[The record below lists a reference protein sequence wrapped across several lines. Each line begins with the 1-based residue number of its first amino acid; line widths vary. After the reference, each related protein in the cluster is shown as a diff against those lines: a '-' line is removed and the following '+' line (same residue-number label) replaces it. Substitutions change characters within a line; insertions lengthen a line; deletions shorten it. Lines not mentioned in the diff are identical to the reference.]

1 MLCMENE
8 FKYKLIFS
16 FFCGTFLVERG
27 SLGRGK
33 ESIMNRIYKVIWSK
47 VRNAYVVVSELAK
60 NHGKEKCEVST
71 SHGSR
76 LGAALL
82 LSLVLGGGLMA
93 GGVPAEAAAVNAGST
108 GSTST
113 SQKNNNTLAVGDNT
127 IANGAGALAVGGG
140 TEAYGL
146 RAIAIAGGRSYS
158 DYTISIG
165 ENSVAGGSYN
175 YTQYSNAL
183 SGIATKAIAIGNS
196 TSALGVNDVVI
207 GANQTANTPNSAY
220 YETANGNNQHIAVGG
235 RVLVGHDNTA
245 TGRAANSVIV
255 GSNNSSN
262 SVHGIAIGQ
271 NAQVGEAAGTVGT
284 TSKGVSSTLEYENT
298 MAIGT
303 NTRAYASNSIA
314 IGNNAV
320 AGNNR
325 TENIDY
331 DWNGQGAIAL
341 GENAQATAYYTVA
354 VGAQSKANGGFAVA
368 LGREAEATSANTLA
382 TGYNAKATSTGTV
395 ANGAGAQ
402 ATATNAMAA
411 GLTAMAS
418 GQNSVAVGAN
428 SSASSSGGVALGS
441 NSTSTRAAAT
451 NSSGWNG
458 QDSTWSSW
466 AKTKDTSLATS
477 GGVWNGTQGAVSI
490 GTDGADGTTYTRQL
504 TGVAAGTKDTDA
516 VNMAQWKNTVLATV
530 GDDKSDSMTKTYG
543 TDGIARNV
551 TKVLNEALTITG
563 AGDKARSDADDIT
576 ARTLKKEALTSQA
589 NIGTVVSD
597 NQIAIRLAKDLQ
609 GLDSVTTGNT
619 VVNNSGVTITPTSGS
634 TVSLTQNGL
643 NNGGNQI
650 TNVASGGDTGT
661 NGANIDD
668 VTRIS
673 QKNIKVQGGSNI
685 TVTDSTT
692 NGVRTSSVALNNNV
706 DLSADGSLAFGS
718 TTDNTYVDKSGVIT
732 HVTNTDGTKVDATLS
747 GSGLHVIGKAA
758 DGTTNS
764 QVVADETG
772 MVVGYETG
780 DKANTLFDQET
791 GTGKQKTS
799 MSTKGVKVEGTTN
812 LDTNGQT
819 STTTRKIN
827 TTLSE
832 EGVNINRSQTLLQE
846 RGLTVGKDAEK
857 TTAGQ
862 ATVYRTGLNVTGS
875 AVNDTAGKTAT
886 VTANGLTA
894 NGDTTGDKIATVTS
908 EGMTVQADAARK
920 KTATY
925 DVSGVALQDTDSSK
939 TNTVSVD
946 GMNIQNGTSGAALT
960 TTNLQLGMTNGTGGI
975 NLGNQAGGGANTAEG
990 NYLTGLSNTAWDA
1003 KNIASGRAATE
1014 DQLKAVSDSISAS
1027 TSDYQ
1032 LVANPDTTD
1041 GKYTVSNGKVDLKVK
1056 DSVHSDAEAKT
1067 VTIEGIASQADVNAK
1082 TFGLT
1087 DDAGTAVTKTLDN
1100 TIQVKGGISDTSKLT
1115 TTDNIGVVANGT
1127 DGLKVRLA
1135 KDMKGLDSV
1144 TTGNTVINNSGLTIT
1159 NNGKT
1164 VSLTDGGLNNGGN
1177 KITNV
1182 GKGDVSDTSTDAVNG
1197 SQLQEVKTLA
1207 GKHTKVTVE
1216 GGTEAG
1222 TTDYAGTNLKL
1233 KATTTDGQ
1241 TTYDLKLGDDITVG
1255 QKGENGKD
1263 GSIGVNGKHSSS
1275 VVINGKDGSIGLN
1288 GKDGANGL
1296 TIKGADGSVGVDGT
1310 DGHDGKDGMTRIVYE
1325 DHNKVT
1331 HEVATLDDGLKFKG
1345 DDDTVIA
1352 KKLNTQ
1358 LDITGGADKSK
1369 LTSKDNIGVNSTDDG
1384 KLKVQL
1390 AKNLDLDADGS
1401 VTTGNTVVNN
1411 SGLTITNNG
1420 KTVSLTDGGLN
1431 NGGNKITNVGKG
1443 DVSDTSTDAVN
1454 GSQLQE
1460 VKTLAGK
1467 HTVVTVEGGTV
1478 AGTDTYAGSSLKL
1491 KATTTDGQT
1500 TYDLKLGDNLS
1511 IGGKDGADGKDGHI
1525 GVNGKDGVSGVGI
1538 DGKDGISIKGKDG
1551 KDGVTIKGID
1561 GVDGVDGAEGHIGL
1575 NGKDGMT
1582 DIWTKPGEP
1591 GLNGKD
1597 GETMTRIVYK
1607 DPQGQEHQAATLDD
1621 GLKFGGD
1628 SGTASAVK
1636 LNKQLN
1642 VTGGETDSSKLAT
1655 GNNLGVVSS
1664 QDGDNG
1670 KLEIKLAKD
1679 LTGLNSVT
1687 AGNVVMGQHAADTL
1701 TVLNKN
1707 NADSGTK
1714 AAAGNY
1720 VTGLDN
1726 KDWNVS
1732 DPTYVSGRAAT
1743 EDQLKKVTDA
1753 ISSEVSAK
1761 SDYQLIANPDAADGK
1776 YTVSDGKVD
1785 LKVKD
1790 AAHPD
1795 AAVNTVTI
1803 EGIASQ
1809 TEVANKKFG
1818 LTAEDN
1824 QSVTNK
1830 LDNTVK
1836 VKGDD
1841 KAISTSIDGDALKI
1855 SLKDNLSIGEKGA
1868 DGKDGVDG
1876 SIGVNGKDGSTVVIN
1891 GKDGI
1896 SIKGK
1901 DGKDGVTIKGI
1912 DGVDGVNGAEGHIGL
1927 NGKDG
1932 MTDIWTK
1939 PGEPGLNGKDGETM
1953 TRIVYKDPQGQEH
1966 QAATLDDGLKFGG
1979 DSGTASAVKLNKQL
1993 NVTGGETDSSKL
2005 ATGNNLGVVSSQDG
2019 DNGKL
2024 EIKLAK
2030 DLTGL
2035 NSVTTGN
2042 TVVNND
2048 GLTISSS
2055 AAGVTKTVKL
2065 GNQAGGGANAAEG
2078 NYLTGLDN
2086 KTWDAKNIA
2095 SGRAATEDQLKTVAE
2110 SIGTDVSGKTFGL
2123 ADDANAAVSKTLGNT
2138 IQVKGDSKAI
2148 STSIDGDALKISLND
2163 NITIGGKDGAN
2174 GKDGHIGVDG
2184 KDGKDGADG
2193 YNGKDAVSI
2202 DGKDGNEGHIGLNG
2216 KDGKDGERGA
2226 DGKNAYSDISTHF
2239 GPASLNDA
2247 ANVTMTDGT
2256 TKMTRL
2262 RYEDQNGYTH
2272 EVATMDDGQV
2282 YGGDT
2287 GTAFKRYL
2295 NQQANVKGGV
2305 TDESKLTT
2313 TDNIGVVSDGTDTL
2327 KVRLA
2332 KDLTGLDSVTTGNTV
2347 VNNSGITINNKV
2359 SLTDGGLD
2367 NGGNKITNVA
2377 NGENDFDAV
2386 NYSQLKQV
2394 DQKAG
2399 KHTAVTVEGG
2409 TAAGTDTYAGS
2420 SLKLKATTTDGQT
2433 TYDLKLG
2440 DNLSIGGKDGADGK
2454 DGHIGV
2460 NGKDGVSG
2468 VGIDGKDG
2476 ISIKGKDGK
2485 DGVTIKG
2492 IDGVDGVD
2500 GAEGH
2505 IGLNG
2510 KDGMTDIWTKPGEP
2524 GLNGK
2529 DGETMTRIVY
2539 KDPQGQEHQAATL
2552 DDGLKFGGDFG
2563 DASAVKLNK
2572 QVNVKGNARNEA
2584 DLTDSNIGVVSSQDG
2599 DNGQL
2604 LIKLNK
2610 DLDLTEQGSVKLGS
2624 VSLSGKGL
2632 NNGGQQI
2639 TNVASGTSGKTWD
2652 ATTQGYEAT
2661 WNNAANIG
2669 DVKTAINDIKGADKG
2684 GFGLTADDGQ
2694 SVKQDL
2700 GKTIT
2705 VTGDKNIETKV
2716 SDGKLQIGLKKD
2728 VDLGP
2733 DGSIKTGETTISKD
2747 GVETNQITIKD
2758 SSISISKDGIDAG
2771 NTVIKDVHSGIVNG
2785 DDTDNSNAANIG
2797 DVKKIA
2803 GDAAEGARAKSGKNI
2818 TVKDDNTVNLN
2829 DKITLGDDKNKAQQV
2844 AIDGNGATVTA
2855 GDGENQVK
2863 LDGSKGQIT
2872 AGGATLGK
2880 QANTS
2885 GDKNPASGSYLNGL
2899 DNKSWDGE
2907 HIQSGRAATEDQL
2920 QVVDKKISGGRV
2932 FQGDDGKDN
2941 AVTVGL
2947 GDTMKLTGGA
2957 DSANLVSGNIGV
2969 VKNSDG
2975 DGLEIK
2981 LAKDIKGLDS
2991 VTTGNTTI
2999 NNSGVTIKSSDS
3011 TKGGDIKI
3019 ATGDVSM
3026 GGSQIHDV
3034 APGSNGTDAVNVD
3047 QLSSAMNNVE
3057 RNFTK
3062 LDARVNRAG
3071 ANAAALAALHPLDFD
3086 PDDKLDV
3093 AAGTGH
3099 YNGANAVA
3107 IGAFYR
3113 PNEDTMISL
3122 GGSMG
3127 GGENMINAG
3136 VTFKLGQHNH
3146 VSTTRVAMA
3155 KEIKALKALVNQQ
3168 YGEMQ
3173 QMKQMVN
3180 QLAGKTALSVD
3191 TSALFP
3197 DIPQNHWAYEY
3208 VTKLA
3213 HTGILQGY
3221 PDGEFKGDRM
3231 MTRYEFATMLYR
3243 AIMGGAASNPD
3254 LNKDGTL
3261 DKLTKE
3267 FEPELKYI
3275 RIDVIQKD
3283 KDGVPTIERVRT
3295 TEAARYHKAG
3305 K

>member
-1 MLCMENE
+1 MNIQLRINVLKNDSNLIKNITALYFAMLCMENE

-530 GDDKSDSMTKTYG
+530 GDDKATSMTTTYG
-543 TDGIARNV
+543 TDGAARNV
-551 TKVLNEALTITG
+551 TKVLNESLIITG
-563 AGDKARSDADDIT
+563 AGDT
-576 ARTLKKEALTSQA
+576 ARTDASDSTTKTLKKEALTSQA

-609 GLDSVTTGNT
+609 GLDSVTTGST
-619 VVNNSGVTITPTSGS
+619 VVNNSGITITPTSGS
-634 TVSLTQNGL
+634 KVSLTQDGL
-643 NNGGNQI
+643 NNGGKQI

-692 NGVRTSSVALNNNV
+692 DGVRTSSVALNNNV

-990 NYLTGLSNTAWDA
+990 NYMTGLSNTAWDA

-1207 GKHTKVTVE
+1207 GKHTVVTVE
-1216 GGTEAG
+1216 GGTTAG
-1222 TTDYAGTNLKL
+1222 TDTYAGSSLKL

-1241 TTYDLKLGDDITVG
+1241 TTYDLKLGDNLSIG
-1255 QKGENGKD
+1255 GKD
-1263 GSIGVNGKHSSS
+1263 GADGKDGHIGVNGADGKSG
-1275 VVINGKDGSIGLN
+1275 VGIDGKDGISIKGKDGKDGVTIKGIDGVDGVDGAEGHIGLN
-1288 GKDGANGL
+1288 GKDGMTDIWTKPGEPGL
-1296 TIKGADGSVGVDGT
+1296 N
-1310 DGHDGKDGMTRIVYE
+1310 GKDGETMTRIVYK
-1325 DHNKVT
+1325 DPKGNT
-1331 HEVATLDDGLKFKG
+1331 HEAATLDDGLKFKG
-1345 DDDTVIA
+1345 DDNTVIA

-1358 LDITGGADKSK
+1358 MDITGGADKSK
-1369 LTSKDNIGVNSTDDG
+1369 LTSKDNIGVNSTADG

-1401 VTTGNTVVNN
+1401 VTTGNTTINNGVITITSSGKTVSLTDGGLNNGGNKIANVANGENDTDAVNVAQLKKLQDTLTSSKIHYYSVKSTQTEAGSNYENDGAVGENSLAAGSYALAQTDSVSVGHEAQANDTRSVAIGTGAQTFSKADSQDAADAAGGNTAIGYHAQAGRTDEYGLATAVGKDTTATGWGSSAYGVSAEATGSWATAIGNHSSGTGEGSTVVGATATANEAYATAIGLGAKATAVWSLAAGYQTQAQGLSSVAIGAQAKATQAYSVVLGNGSTDRAATQETQGTIPLSDGSTRTYGNFAGSNPFGVVSIGTKNKERQIVNVAAGKISADSTDAVNGSQLYSLAHEVGTNASDINQIKTDITNVTAEAGKHTALTVDGQAPINTTYVGDNLKLNVTDNDGQKTYDLKLNDTLRIGGKDGQDGHMGINGADGKSGVGIDGKDGISIKGKDGKESVTIKGIDGVDGVDGAEGHIGLNGKDGMTDIWTKPGTPGLNGKDGETMTRIVYKDPQGQEHQAATLDDGLKFGGDSGTASAVKLNKQLNVTGGETDSSKLATGNNLGVVSSQDGENGKLEIKLAKDLTGLNSVTTGNTVVNN
-1411 SGLTITNNG
+1411 DGLTISSSAAGVTKTVKLGNQAGGGANAAEGNYLTGLDNKTWDAKNIASGRAATEDQLKVVAESIGTDVSGKTFGLADDANATVSKTLGNTIQVKGDSKAISTSVDGDALKISLNDNITIGGKDGANG
-1420 KTVSLTDGGLN
+1420 KDGHIGVDGKDGKDGADGYNGKDAVSIDGKDGNEGHIGLNGKDGKDGERGQDGKNAYSDISTHFGPASLNDAANVTMTDGTTKMTRLRYEDQNGYTHEVATMDDGQVYGGDTGTAFKRYLNQQANVKGGITDESKLTTTDNIGVVSDGTDTLKVRLAKDLKGLDSVTTGNTVVNNDGITINNKVSLTDGGLN
-1431 NGGNKITNVGKG
+1431 NGGNKITNVGNG
-1443 DVSDTSTDAVN
+1443 ENDTDAVN
-1454 GSQLQE
+1454 YSQLKQ
-1460 VKTLAGK
+1460 VDQKAGK

-1582 DIWTKPGEP
+1582 DIWTKPG
-1591 GLNGKD
+1591 
-1597 GETMTRIVYK
+1597 
-1607 DPQGQEHQAATLDD
+1607 A
-1621 GLKFGGD
+1621 
-1628 SGTASAVK
+1628 
-1636 LNKQLN
+1636 
-1642 VTGGETDSSKLAT
+1642 
-1655 GNNLGVVSS
+1655 
-1664 QDGDNG
+1664 
-1670 KLEIKLAKD
+1670 
-1679 LTGLNSVT
+1679 
-1687 AGNVVMGQHAADTL
+1687 
-1701 TVLNKN
+1701 
-1707 NADSGTK
+1707 
-1714 AAAGNY
+1714 
-1720 VTGLDN
+1720 
-1726 KDWNVS
+1726 
-1732 DPTYVSGRAAT
+1732 
-1743 EDQLKKVTDA
+1743 
-1753 ISSEVSAK
+1753 
-1761 SDYQLIANPDAADGK
+1761 
-1776 YTVSDGKVD
+1776 
-1785 LKVKD
+1785 
-1790 AAHPD
+1790 
-1795 AAVNTVTI
+1795 
-1803 EGIASQ
+1803 
-1809 TEVANKKFG
+1809 
-1818 LTAEDN
+1818 
-1824 QSVTNK
+1824 
-1830 LDNTVK
+1830 
-1836 VKGDD
+1836 
-1841 KAISTSIDGDALKI
+1841 
-1855 SLKDNLSIGEKGA
+1855 
-1868 DGKDGVDG
+1868 
-1876 SIGVNGKDGSTVVIN
+1876 
-1891 GKDGI
+1891 
-1896 SIKGK
+1896 
-1901 DGKDGVTIKGI
+1901 
-1912 DGVDGVNGAEGHIGL
+1912 
-1927 NGKDG
+1927 
-1932 MTDIWTK
+1932 
-1939 PGEPGLNGKDGETM
+1939 
-1953 TRIVYKDPQGQEH
+1953 
-1966 QAATLDDGLKFGG
+1966 
-1979 DSGTASAVKLNKQL
+1979 
-1993 NVTGGETDSSKL
+1993 
-2005 ATGNNLGVVSSQDG
+2005 
-2019 DNGKL
+2019 
-2024 EIKLAK
+2024 
-2030 DLTGL
+2030 
-2035 NSVTTGN
+2035 
-2042 TVVNND
+2042 
-2048 GLTISSS
+2048 
-2055 AAGVTKTVKL
+2055 
-2065 GNQAGGGANAAEG
+2065 
-2078 NYLTGLDN
+2078 
-2086 KTWDAKNIA
+2086 
-2095 SGRAATEDQLKTVAE
+2095 
-2110 SIGTDVSGKTFGL
+2110 
-2123 ADDANAAVSKTLGNT
+2123 
-2138 IQVKGDSKAI
+2138 
-2148 STSIDGDALKISLND
+2148 
-2163 NITIGGKDGAN
+2163 
-2174 GKDGHIGVDG
+2174 
-2184 KDGKDGADG
+2184 
-2193 YNGKDAVSI
+2193 
-2202 DGKDGNEGHIGLNG
+2202 
-2216 KDGKDGERGA
+2216 
-2226 DGKNAYSDISTHF
+2226 
-2239 GPASLNDA
+2239 
-2247 ANVTMTDGT
+2247 
-2256 TKMTRL
+2256 
-2262 RYEDQNGYTH
+2262 
-2272 EVATMDDGQV
+2272 
-2282 YGGDT
+2282 
-2287 GTAFKRYL
+2287 
-2295 NQQANVKGGV
+2295 
-2305 TDESKLTT
+2305 
-2313 TDNIGVVSDGTDTL
+2313 
-2327 KVRLA
+2327 
-2332 KDLTGLDSVTTGNTV
+2332 
-2347 VNNSGITINNKV
+2347 
-2359 SLTDGGLD
+2359 
-2367 NGGNKITNVA
+2367 
-2377 NGENDFDAV
+2377 
-2386 NYSQLKQV
+2386 
-2394 DQKAG
+2394 
-2399 KHTAVTVEGG
+2399 
-2409 TAAGTDTYAGS
+2409 
-2420 SLKLKATTTDGQT
+2420 
-2433 TYDLKLG
+2433 
-2440 DNLSIGGKDGADGK
+2440 
-2454 DGHIGV
+2454 
-2460 NGKDGVSG
+2460 
-2468 VGIDGKDG
+2468 
-2476 ISIKGKDGK
+2476 
-2485 DGVTIKG
+2485 
-2492 IDGVDGVD
+2492 
-2500 GAEGH
+2500 
-2505 IGLNG
+2505 
-2510 KDGMTDIWTKPGEP
+2510 P

-2584 DLTDSNIGVVSSQDG
+2584 DLTDGNIGVVSSQDG
-2599 DNGQL
+2599 ANGQL

-2624 VSLSGKGL
+2624 VSLSGSGL

-2661 WNNAANIG
+2661 WNNGANIG

-2733 DGSIKTGETTISKD
+2733 DGSIKTGDTTISKD
-2747 GVETNQITIKD
+2747 GVETNKITIKD

-2829 DKITLGDDKNKAQQV
+2829 DKITLGDDTNKAQQV
-2844 AIDGNGATVTA
+2844 TIDGNGATVTA
-2855 GDGENQVK
+2855 GDGDSQVK

-2880 QANTS
+2880 QENTS
-2885 GDKNPASGSYLNGL
+2885 GDKNPASGSYLTGL
-2899 DNKSWDGE
+2899 DNKTWDGE

-2957 DSANLVSGNIGV
+2957 DSANLTNGNIGV
-2969 VKNSDG
+2969 VRSSDG

-2981 LAKDIKGLDS
+2981 LSKNITGLDS

-3034 APGSNGTDAVNVD
+3034 APGSNGTDAVNVN

-3213 HTGILQGY
+3213 HSGILQGY

-3283 KDGVPTIERVRT
+3283 QDGVPTIERVRT
-3295 TEAARYHKAG
+3295 TEAARYHRAG

>member
-1 MLCMENE
+1 
-8 FKYKLIFS
+8 
-16 FFCGTFLVERG
+16 
-27 SLGRGK
+27 
-33 ESIMNRIYKVIWSK
+33 
-47 VRNAYVVVSELAK
+47 
-60 NHGKEKCEVST
+60 
-71 SHGSR
+71 
-76 LGAALL
+76 
-82 LSLVLGGGLMA
+82 
-93 GGVPAEAAAVNAGST
+93 
-108 GSTST
+108 
-113 SQKNNNTLAVGDNT
+113 
-127 IANGAGALAVGGG
+127 
-140 TEAYGL
+140 
-146 RAIAIAGGRSYS
+146 
-158 DYTISIG
+158 
-165 ENSVAGGSYN
+165 
-175 YTQYSNAL
+175 
-183 SGIATKAIAIGNS
+183 
-196 TSALGVNDVVI
+196 
-207 GANQTANTPNSAY
+207 
-220 YETANGNNQHIAVGG
+220 
-235 RVLVGHDNTA
+235 
-245 TGRAANSVIV
+245 
-255 GSNNSSN
+255 
-262 SVHGIAIGQ
+262 
-271 NAQVGEAAGTVGT
+271 
-284 TSKGVSSTLEYENT
+284 
-298 MAIGT
+298 
-303 NTRAYASNSIA
+303 
-314 IGNNAV
+314 
-320 AGNNR
+320 
-325 TENIDY
+325 
-331 DWNGQGAIAL
+331 
-341 GENAQATAYYTVA
+341 
-354 VGAQSKANGGFAVA
+354 
-368 LGREAEATSANTLA
+368 
-382 TGYNAKATSTGTV
+382 
-395 ANGAGAQ
+395 
-402 ATATNAMAA
+402 
-411 GLTAMAS
+411 
-418 GQNSVAVGAN
+418 
-428 SSASSSGGVALGS
+428 
-441 NSTSTRAAAT
+441 
-451 NSSGWNG
+451 
-458 QDSTWSSW
+458 
-466 AKTKDTSLATS
+466 
-477 GGVWNGTQGAVSI
+477 
-490 GTDGADGTTYTRQL
+490 
-504 TGVAAGTKDTDA
+504 
-516 VNMAQWKNTVLATV
+516 
-530 GDDKSDSMTKTYG
+530 
-543 TDGIARNV
+543 
-551 TKVLNEALTITG
+551 
-563 AGDKARSDADDIT
+563 
-576 ARTLKKEALTSQA
+576 
-589 NIGTVVSD
+589 
-597 NQIAIRLAKDLQ
+597 
-609 GLDSVTTGNT
+609 
-619 VVNNSGVTITPTSGS
+619 
-634 TVSLTQNGL
+634 
-643 NNGGNQI
+643 
-650 TNVASGGDTGT
+650 
-661 NGANIDD
+661 
-668 VTRIS
+668 
-673 QKNIKVQGGSNI
+673 
-685 TVTDSTT
+685 
-692 NGVRTSSVALNNNV
+692 
-706 DLSADGSLAFGS
+706 
-718 TTDNTYVDKSGVIT
+718 
-732 HVTNTDGTKVDATLS
+732 
-747 GSGLHVIGKAA
+747 
-758 DGTTNS
+758 
-764 QVVADETG
+764 
-772 MVVGYETG
+772 
-780 DKANTLFDQET
+780 
-791 GTGKQKTS
+791 
-799 MSTKGVKVEGTTN
+799 
-812 LDTNGQT
+812 
-819 STTTRKIN
+819 
-827 TTLSE
+827 
-832 EGVNINRSQTLLQE
+832 
-846 RGLTVGKDAEK
+846 VGKDAEK

-1135 KDMKGLDSV
+1135 KDLKGLDSV

-1263 GSIGVNGKHSSS
+1263 GSIGVNGKDGSS

-1369 LTSKDNIGVNSTDDG
+1369 LTSKDNIGVNSTADG

-1420 KTVSLTDGGLN
+1420 KTVSLTDGGLD
-1431 NGGNKITNVGKG
+1431 NGGNKITNVANGEN
-1443 DVSDTSTDAVN
+1443 DTDAVN
-1454 GSQLQE
+1454 YSQLKQ
-1460 VKTLAGK
+1460 VDQKAGK
-1467 HTVVTVEGGTV
+1467 HTVVTVEGGTT
-1478 AGTDTYAGSSLKL
+1478 AGTDTYNGSSLKL

-1511 IGGKDGADGKDGHI
+1511 IGGKNGADGKDGHI

-1607 DPQGQEHQAATLDD
+1607 DPKGNTHEAATLDD
-1621 GLKFGGD
+1621 GLKFKGDDNTVIAKKLNTQMDITGGAD
-1628 SGTASAVK
+1628 KSKLTSKDNIGVNSTADGKLKVQLAKNLDLDADGSVTTGNTTINNGGITITSSGKTVSLTDGGLNNGGNKIANVANGENDTDAVNVAQLKKLQDTLTSSKIHYYSVKSTQTEAGSNYENDGAVGENSLAAGSYALAQTDSVSVGHEAQANDTRSVAIGTGAQTFSKADSQDAADAAGGNTAIGYHAQAGRTDEYGLATAVGKDTTATGWGSSAYGVSAEATGSWATAIGNHSSGTGEGSTVVGATATANEAYATAIGLGAKATAVWSLAAGYQTQAQGLSSVAIGAQAKATQAYSVVLGNGSTDRAATQETQGTIPLSDGSTRTYGNFAGSNPFGVVSIGTKNKERQIVNVAAGKISADSTDAVNGSQLYSLAHEVGTNASDINQIKTDITNVTAEAGKHTALTVDGQAPINTTYVGDNLK
-1636 LNKQLN
+1636 LN
-1642 VTGGETDSSKLAT
+1642 VTDNDGQKTYDLKLNDTLRIGGKD
-1655 GNNLGVVSS
+1655 G
-1664 QDGDNG
+1664 QDGH
-1670 KLEIKLAKD
+1670 
-1679 LTGLNSVT
+1679 
-1687 AGNVVMGQHAADTL
+1687 MGI
-1701 TVLNKN
+1701 N
-1707 NADSGTK
+1707 
-1714 AAAGNY
+1714 
-1720 VTGLDN
+1720 
-1726 KDWNVS
+1726 
-1732 DPTYVSGRAAT
+1732 
-1743 EDQLKKVTDA
+1743 
-1753 ISSEVSAK
+1753 
-1761 SDYQLIANPDAADGK
+1761 
-1776 YTVSDGKVD
+1776 
-1785 LKVKD
+1785 
-1790 AAHPD
+1790 
-1795 AAVNTVTI
+1795 
-1803 EGIASQ
+1803 
-1809 TEVANKKFG
+1809 
-1818 LTAEDN
+1818 
-1824 QSVTNK
+1824 
-1830 LDNTVK
+1830 
-1836 VKGDD
+1836 
-1841 KAISTSIDGDALKI
+1841 
-1855 SLKDNLSIGEKGA
+1855 GA
-1868 DGKDGVDG
+1868 DGKSGVGID
-1876 SIGVNGKDGSTVVIN
+1876 

-1901 DGKDGVTIKGI
+1901 DGKESVTIKGI
-1912 DGVDGVNGAEGHIGL
+1912 DGVDGVDGAEGHIGL

-1939 PGEPGLNGKDGETM
+1939 PGTPGLNGKDGETM

-2019 DNGKL
+2019 ENGKL

-2095 SGRAATEDQLKTVAE
+2095 SGRAATEDQLKVVAE

-2123 ADDANAAVSKTLGNT
+2123 ADDANATVSKTLGNT

-2148 STSIDGDALKISLND
+2148 STSVDGDALKISLND
-2163 NITIGGKDGAN
+2163 NITLGGKDGAN

-2216 KDGKDGERGA
+2216 KDGKDGERGQ

-2295 NQQANVKGGV
+2295 NQQANVKGGI

-2332 KDLTGLDSVTTGNTV
+2332 KDLKGLDSVTTGNTV
-2347 VNNSGITINNKV
+2347 VNNDGITINNKV
-2359 SLTDGGLD
+2359 SLTDGGLN
-2367 NGGNKITNVA
+2367 NGGNKITNVG
-2377 NGENDFDAV
+2377 NGENDTDAV

-2399 KHTAVTVEGG
+2399 KHTVVTVEGG
-2409 TAAGTDTYAGS
+2409 TVAGTDTYAGS

-2460 NGKDGVSG
+2460 NGADGKSG

-2510 KDGMTDIWTKPGEP
+2510 KDGMTDIWTKPGAP

-2539 KDPQGQEHQAATL
+2539 KDPKGNTHEAATL

-2584 DLTDSNIGVVSSQDG
+2584 DLTDGNIGVVSSQDG
-2599 DNGQL
+2599 ANGQL

-2624 VSLSGKGL
+2624 VSLSGSGL

-2661 WNNAANIG
+2661 WNNGANIG

-2733 DGSIKTGETTISKD
+2733 DGSIKTGDTTISKD
-2747 GVETNQITIKD
+2747 GVETNKITIKD

-2829 DKITLGDDKNKAQQV
+2829 DKITLGDDTNKAQQV
-2844 AIDGNGATVTA
+2844 TIDGNGATVTA
-2855 GDGENQVK
+2855 GDGDNQVK

-2880 QANTS
+2880 QENTS
-2885 GDKNPASGSYLNGL
+2885 GDKNPASGSYLTGL
-2899 DNKSWDGE
+2899 DNKTWDGE

-2957 DSANLVSGNIGV
+2957 DSANLTNGNIGV
-2969 VKNSDG
+2969 VRSSDG

-2981 LAKDIKGLDS
+2981 LSKNITGLDS

-3034 APGSNGTDAVNVD
+3034 APGSNGTDAVNVN

-3213 HTGILQGY
+3213 HSGILQGY

-3283 KDGVPTIERVRT
+3283 QDGVPTIERVRT
-3295 TEAARYHKAG
+3295 TEAARYHRAG

>member
-1135 KDMKGLDSV
+1135 KDLKGLDSV

-1263 GSIGVNGKHSSS
+1263 GSIGVNGKDGSS

-1345 DDDTVIA
+1345 DDDKVIT
-1352 KKLNTQ
+1352 KMLNSQ
-1358 LDITGGADKSK
+1358 VDITGGADKSK

-1431 NGGNKITNVGKG
+1431 
-1443 DVSDTSTDAVN
+1443 
-1454 GSQLQE
+1454 
-1460 VKTLAGK
+1460 
-1467 HTVVTVEGGTV
+1467 
-1478 AGTDTYAGSSLKL
+1478 
-1491 KATTTDGQT
+1491 
-1500 TYDLKLGDNLS
+1500 
-1511 IGGKDGADGKDGHI
+1511 
-1525 GVNGKDGVSGVGI
+1525 
-1538 DGKDGISIKGKDG
+1538 
-1551 KDGVTIKGID
+1551 
-1561 GVDGVDGAEGHIGL
+1561 
-1575 NGKDGMT
+1575 
-1582 DIWTKPGEP
+1582 
-1591 GLNGKD
+1591 
-1597 GETMTRIVYK
+1597 
-1607 DPQGQEHQAATLDD
+1607 
-1621 GLKFGGD
+1621 
-1628 SGTASAVK
+1628 
-1636 LNKQLN
+1636 
-1642 VTGGETDSSKLAT
+1642 
-1655 GNNLGVVSS
+1655 
-1664 QDGDNG
+1664 
-1670 KLEIKLAKD
+1670 
-1679 LTGLNSVT
+1679 
-1687 AGNVVMGQHAADTL
+1687 
-1701 TVLNKN
+1701 
-1707 NADSGTK
+1707 
-1714 AAAGNY
+1714 
-1720 VTGLDN
+1720 
-1726 KDWNVS
+1726 
-1732 DPTYVSGRAAT
+1732 
-1743 EDQLKKVTDA
+1743 
-1753 ISSEVSAK
+1753 
-1761 SDYQLIANPDAADGK
+1761 
-1776 YTVSDGKVD
+1776 
-1785 LKVKD
+1785 
-1790 AAHPD
+1790 
-1795 AAVNTVTI
+1795 
-1803 EGIASQ
+1803 
-1809 TEVANKKFG
+1809 
-1818 LTAEDN
+1818 
-1824 QSVTNK
+1824 
-1830 LDNTVK
+1830 
-1836 VKGDD
+1836 
-1841 KAISTSIDGDALKI
+1841 
-1855 SLKDNLSIGEKGA
+1855 
-1868 DGKDGVDG
+1868 
-1876 SIGVNGKDGSTVVIN
+1876 
-1891 GKDGI
+1891 
-1896 SIKGK
+1896 
-1901 DGKDGVTIKGI
+1901 
-1912 DGVDGVNGAEGHIGL
+1912 
-1927 NGKDG
+1927 
-1932 MTDIWTK
+1932 
-1939 PGEPGLNGKDGETM
+1939 
-1953 TRIVYKDPQGQEH
+1953 
-1966 QAATLDDGLKFGG
+1966 
-1979 DSGTASAVKLNKQL
+1979 
-1993 NVTGGETDSSKL
+1993 
-2005 ATGNNLGVVSSQDG
+2005 
-2019 DNGKL
+2019 
-2024 EIKLAK
+2024 
-2030 DLTGL
+2030 
-2035 NSVTTGN
+2035 
-2042 TVVNND
+2042 
-2048 GLTISSS
+2048 
-2055 AAGVTKTVKL
+2055 
-2065 GNQAGGGANAAEG
+2065 
-2078 NYLTGLDN
+2078 
-2086 KTWDAKNIA
+2086 
-2095 SGRAATEDQLKTVAE
+2095 
-2110 SIGTDVSGKTFGL
+2110 
-2123 ADDANAAVSKTLGNT
+2123 
-2138 IQVKGDSKAI
+2138 
-2148 STSIDGDALKISLND
+2148 
-2163 NITIGGKDGAN
+2163 
-2174 GKDGHIGVDG
+2174 
-2184 KDGKDGADG
+2184 
-2193 YNGKDAVSI
+2193 
-2202 DGKDGNEGHIGLNG
+2202 
-2216 KDGKDGERGA
+2216 
-2226 DGKNAYSDISTHF
+2226 
-2239 GPASLNDA
+2239 
-2247 ANVTMTDGT
+2247 
-2256 TKMTRL
+2256 
-2262 RYEDQNGYTH
+2262 
-2272 EVATMDDGQV
+2272 
-2282 YGGDT
+2282 
-2287 GTAFKRYL
+2287 
-2295 NQQANVKGGV
+2295 
-2305 TDESKLTT
+2305 
-2313 TDNIGVVSDGTDTL
+2313 
-2327 KVRLA
+2327 
-2332 KDLTGLDSVTTGNTV
+2332 
-2347 VNNSGITINNKV
+2347 
-2359 SLTDGGLD
+2359 

-2584 DLTDSNIGVVSSQDG
+2584 DLTDGNIGVVSSQDG

-2885 GDKNPASGSYLNGL
+2885 GDKNPASGSYLTGL
-2899 DNKSWDGE
+2899 DNKTWDGKN
-2907 HIQSGRAATEDQL
+2907 IQSGRAATEDQL

-2981 LAKDIKGLDS
+2981 LSKNITGLDS

-3034 APGSNGTDAVNVD
+3034 APGSNGTDAVNVN

-3057 RNFTK
+3057 GNFTK

-3213 HTGILQGY
+3213 HSGILQGY

>member
-1 MLCMENE
+1 MNIQLRINVLKNDSNLIKNITSPYFAMLCMENE

-82 LSLVLGGGLMA
+82 LSLVLGGGLVA

-108 GSTST
+108 GNSSTSA
-113 SQKNNNTLAVGDNT
+113 KNNNTLAVGDNT
-127 IANGAGALAVGGG
+127 TANGAGALAVGGG
-140 TEAYGL
+140 TKADGL
-146 RAIAIAGGRSYS
+146 RAIAIAGGQAKS

-165 ENSVAGGSYN
+165 ENSEAGGNYTYKQSGYN
-175 YTQYSNAL
+175 YSLNGFATQ
-183 SGIATKAIAIGNS
+183 AIAIGNM
-196 TSALGVNDVVI
+196 TKAFGVNDVVI
-207 GANQTANTPNSAY
+207 GANQTANIPDSAY
-220 YETANGNNQHIAVGG
+220 YETANGNDQHIAVGG

-245 TGRAANSVIV
+245 TGRAANSVII

-271 NAQVGEAAGTVGT
+271 NAQVGQAAGTVGT
-284 TSKGVSSTLEYENT
+284 KQNGEKVTMEYENT

-303 NTRAYASNSIA
+303 NTRAYASDSIA

-325 TENIDY
+325 TTNINY
-331 DWNGQGAIAL
+331 DWNGRGAVAL
-341 GENAQATAYYTVA
+341 GESAQSTAYYTVA
-354 VGAQSKANGGFAVA
+354 VGSQSKANGGFAVA
-368 LGREAEATSANTLA
+368 LGREAEATAANTLA
-382 TGYNAKATSTGTV
+382 TGYHAKATSTGTV

-490 GTDGADGTTYTRQL
+490 GTDGADGSTNTRQL

-530 GDDKSDSMTKTYG
+530 GDDKAASMTTTYG
-543 TDGIARNV
+543 TDGAARNV
-551 TKVLNEALTITG
+551 TKVLNESLTITG
-563 AGDKARSDADDIT
+563 AGDTARSDAADAST
-576 ARTLKKEALTSQA
+576 KTLKKEALTSQA

-619 VVNNSGVTITPTSGS
+619 VVNNNGVTITPTSGS

-692 NGVRTSSVALNNNV
+692 DGVRTSSVALNNNV

-718 TTDNTYVDKSGVIT
+718 TTDNTYVDKSGVTT

-846 RGLTVGKDAEK
+846 RGLTVGKDGEK
-857 TTAGQ
+857 STAGQ

-894 NGDTTGDKIATVTS
+894 NGDTTGNKIATVTS

-975 NLGNQAGGGANTAEG
+975 NLGNQAGGGANAAEG
-990 NYLTGLSNTAWDA
+990 NYLTGLDNKTWDA

-1135 KDMKGLDSV
+1135 KDLKGLDSV

-1263 GSIGVNGKHSSS
+1263 GSIGVNGKDGSS

-1369 LTSKDNIGVNSTDDG
+1369 LTSKDNIGVNSTADG

-1467 HTVVTVEGGTV
+1467 HTVVTVEGGTT

-1525 GVNGKDGVSGVGI
+1525 GVNGADGKSGVGI

-1582 DIWTKPGEP
+1582 DIWTKPG
-1591 GLNGKD
+1591 
-1597 GETMTRIVYK
+1597 
-1607 DPQGQEHQAATLDD
+1607 A
-1621 GLKFGGD
+1621 
-1628 SGTASAVK
+1628 
-1636 LNKQLN
+1636 
-1642 VTGGETDSSKLAT
+1642 
-1655 GNNLGVVSS
+1655 
-1664 QDGDNG
+1664 
-1670 KLEIKLAKD
+1670 
-1679 LTGLNSVT
+1679 
-1687 AGNVVMGQHAADTL
+1687 
-1701 TVLNKN
+1701 
-1707 NADSGTK
+1707 
-1714 AAAGNY
+1714 
-1720 VTGLDN
+1720 
-1726 KDWNVS
+1726 
-1732 DPTYVSGRAAT
+1732 
-1743 EDQLKKVTDA
+1743 
-1753 ISSEVSAK
+1753 
-1761 SDYQLIANPDAADGK
+1761 
-1776 YTVSDGKVD
+1776 
-1785 LKVKD
+1785 
-1790 AAHPD
+1790 
-1795 AAVNTVTI
+1795 
-1803 EGIASQ
+1803 
-1809 TEVANKKFG
+1809 
-1818 LTAEDN
+1818 
-1824 QSVTNK
+1824 
-1830 LDNTVK
+1830 
-1836 VKGDD
+1836 
-1841 KAISTSIDGDALKI
+1841 
-1855 SLKDNLSIGEKGA
+1855 
-1868 DGKDGVDG
+1868 
-1876 SIGVNGKDGSTVVIN
+1876 
-1891 GKDGI
+1891 
-1896 SIKGK
+1896 
-1901 DGKDGVTIKGI
+1901 
-1912 DGVDGVNGAEGHIGL
+1912 
-1927 NGKDG
+1927 
-1932 MTDIWTK
+1932 
-1939 PGEPGLNGKDGETM
+1939 
-1953 TRIVYKDPQGQEH
+1953 
-1966 QAATLDDGLKFGG
+1966 
-1979 DSGTASAVKLNKQL
+1979 
-1993 NVTGGETDSSKL
+1993 
-2005 ATGNNLGVVSSQDG
+2005 
-2019 DNGKL
+2019 
-2024 EIKLAK
+2024 
-2030 DLTGL
+2030 
-2035 NSVTTGN
+2035 
-2042 TVVNND
+2042 
-2048 GLTISSS
+2048 
-2055 AAGVTKTVKL
+2055 
-2065 GNQAGGGANAAEG
+2065 
-2078 NYLTGLDN
+2078 
-2086 KTWDAKNIA
+2086 
-2095 SGRAATEDQLKTVAE
+2095 
-2110 SIGTDVSGKTFGL
+2110 
-2123 ADDANAAVSKTLGNT
+2123 
-2138 IQVKGDSKAI
+2138 
-2148 STSIDGDALKISLND
+2148 
-2163 NITIGGKDGAN
+2163 
-2174 GKDGHIGVDG
+2174 
-2184 KDGKDGADG
+2184 
-2193 YNGKDAVSI
+2193 
-2202 DGKDGNEGHIGLNG
+2202 
-2216 KDGKDGERGA
+2216 
-2226 DGKNAYSDISTHF
+2226 
-2239 GPASLNDA
+2239 
-2247 ANVTMTDGT
+2247 
-2256 TKMTRL
+2256 
-2262 RYEDQNGYTH
+2262 
-2272 EVATMDDGQV
+2272 
-2282 YGGDT
+2282 
-2287 GTAFKRYL
+2287 
-2295 NQQANVKGGV
+2295 
-2305 TDESKLTT
+2305 
-2313 TDNIGVVSDGTDTL
+2313 
-2327 KVRLA
+2327 
-2332 KDLTGLDSVTTGNTV
+2332 
-2347 VNNSGITINNKV
+2347 
-2359 SLTDGGLD
+2359 
-2367 NGGNKITNVA
+2367 
-2377 NGENDFDAV
+2377 
-2386 NYSQLKQV
+2386 
-2394 DQKAG
+2394 
-2399 KHTAVTVEGG
+2399 
-2409 TAAGTDTYAGS
+2409 
-2420 SLKLKATTTDGQT
+2420 
-2433 TYDLKLG
+2433 
-2440 DNLSIGGKDGADGK
+2440 
-2454 DGHIGV
+2454 
-2460 NGKDGVSG
+2460 
-2468 VGIDGKDG
+2468 
-2476 ISIKGKDGK
+2476 
-2485 DGVTIKG
+2485 
-2492 IDGVDGVD
+2492 
-2500 GAEGH
+2500 
-2505 IGLNG
+2505 
-2510 KDGMTDIWTKPGEP
+2510 P

-2584 DLTDSNIGVVSSQDG
+2584 NLTDGNIGVVSSQDG
-2599 DNGQL
+2599 ANGQL

-2624 VSLSGKGL
+2624 VSLSGSGL

-2661 WNNAANIG
+2661 WNNGANIG

-2733 DGSIKTGETTISKD
+2733 DGSIKTGDTTISKD
-2747 GVETNQITIKD
+2747 GVETNKITIKD

-2785 DDTDNSNAANIG
+2785 DTTDNSNAANIG

-2803 GDAAEGARAKSGKNI
+2803 GDAAEGARAKSGRNI
-2818 TVKDDNTVNLN
+2818 TVKPDNTVNLN

-2844 AIDGNGATVTA
+2844 TIDGNGATVTA
-2855 GDGENQVK
+2855 GDGANQVK

-2880 QANTS
+2880 QTGGGANAAE
-2885 GDKNPASGSYLNGL
+2885 GNYLTGL
-2899 DNKSWDGE
+2899 DNKTWDGKN
-2907 HIQSGRAATEDQL
+2907 IQSGRAATEDQL

-2981 LAKDIKGLDS
+2981 LSKNITGLDS

-3026 GGSQIHDV
+3026 GGRQIHDV
-3034 APGSNGTDAVNVD
+3034 APGSNGTDAVNVN

-3213 HTGILQGY
+3213 HSGILQGY

-3254 LNKDGTL
+3254 LNKDGTM

>member
-33 ESIMNRIYKVIWSK
+33 ESIMNMIYKVIWSK

-1207 GKHTKVTVE
+1207 GKHTVVTVE
-1216 GGTEAG
+1216 GGTTAG
-1222 TTDYAGTNLKL
+1222 TDTYAGSSLKL

-1241 TTYDLKLGDDITVG
+1241 TTYDLKLGDNLSIG
-1255 QKGENGKD
+1255 GKD
-1263 GSIGVNGKHSSS
+1263 GADGKDGHIGVNGADGKSG
-1275 VVINGKDGSIGLN
+1275 VGIDGKDGISIKGKDGKDGVTIKGIDGVDGVDGAEGHIGLN
-1288 GKDGANGL
+1288 GKDGMTDIWTKPGEPGL
-1296 TIKGADGSVGVDGT
+1296 N
-1310 DGHDGKDGMTRIVYE
+1310 GKDGETMTRIVYK
-1325 DHNKVT
+1325 DPKGNT
-1331 HEVATLDDGLKFKG
+1331 HEAATLDDGLKFKG
-1345 DDDTVIA
+1345 DDNTVIA

-1358 LDITGGADKSK
+1358 MDITGGADKSK
-1369 LTSKDNIGVNSTDDG
+1369 LTSKDNIGVNSTADG

-1401 VTTGNTVVNN
+1401 VTTGNTTINNGGITITSSGKTVSLTDGGLNNGGNKIANVANGENDTDAVNVAQLKKLQDTLTSSKIHYYSVKSTQTEAGSNYENDGAVGENSLAAGSYALAQTDSVSVGHEAQANDTRSVAIGTGAQTFSKADSQDAADAAGGNTAIGYHAQAGRTDEYGLATAVGKDTTATGWGSSAYGVSAEATGSWATAIGNHSSGTGEGSTVVGATATANEAYATAIGLGAKATAVWSLAAGYQTQAQGLSSVAIGAQAKATQAYSVVLGNGSTDRAATQETQGTIPLSDGSTRTYGNFAGSNPFGVVSIGTKNKERQIVNVAAGKISADSTDAVNGSQLYSLAHEVGTNASDINQIKTDITNVTAEAGKHTALTVDGQAPINTTYVGDNLKLNVTDNDGQKTYDLKLNDTLRIGGKDGQDGHMGINGADGKSGVGIDGKDGISIKGKDGKESVTIKGIDGVDGVDGAEGHIGLNGKDGMTDIWTKPGTPGLNGKDGETMTRIVYKDPQGQEHQAATLDDGLKFGGDSGTASAVKLNKQLNVTGGETDSSKLATGNNLGVVSSQDGENGKLEIKLAKDLTGLNSVTTGNTVVNN
-1411 SGLTITNNG
+1411 DGLTISSSAAGVTKTVKLGNQAGGGANAAEGNYLTGLDNKTWDAKNIASGRAATEDQLKVVAESIGTDVSGKTFGLADDANATVSKTLGNTIQVKGDSKAISTSVDGDALKISLNDNITIGGKDGANG
-1420 KTVSLTDGGLN
+1420 KDGHIGVDGKDGKDGADGYNGKDAVSIDGKDGNEGHIGLNGKDGKDGERGQDGKNAYSDISTHFGPASLNDAANVTMTDGTTKMTRLRYEDQNGYTHEVATMDDGQVYGGDTGTAFKRYLNQQANVKGGITDESKLTTTDNIGVVSDGTDTLKVRLAKDLKGLDSVTTGNTVVNNDGITINNKVSLTDGGLN
-1431 NGGNKITNVGKG
+1431 NGGNKITNVGNG
-1443 DVSDTSTDAVN
+1443 ENDTDAVN
-1454 GSQLQE
+1454 YSQLKQ
-1460 VKTLAGK
+1460 VDQKAGK

-1582 DIWTKPGEP
+1582 DIWTKPG
-1591 GLNGKD
+1591 
-1597 GETMTRIVYK
+1597 
-1607 DPQGQEHQAATLDD
+1607 A
-1621 GLKFGGD
+1621 
-1628 SGTASAVK
+1628 
-1636 LNKQLN
+1636 
-1642 VTGGETDSSKLAT
+1642 
-1655 GNNLGVVSS
+1655 
-1664 QDGDNG
+1664 
-1670 KLEIKLAKD
+1670 
-1679 LTGLNSVT
+1679 
-1687 AGNVVMGQHAADTL
+1687 
-1701 TVLNKN
+1701 
-1707 NADSGTK
+1707 
-1714 AAAGNY
+1714 
-1720 VTGLDN
+1720 
-1726 KDWNVS
+1726 
-1732 DPTYVSGRAAT
+1732 
-1743 EDQLKKVTDA
+1743 
-1753 ISSEVSAK
+1753 
-1761 SDYQLIANPDAADGK
+1761 
-1776 YTVSDGKVD
+1776 
-1785 LKVKD
+1785 
-1790 AAHPD
+1790 
-1795 AAVNTVTI
+1795 
-1803 EGIASQ
+1803 
-1809 TEVANKKFG
+1809 
-1818 LTAEDN
+1818 
-1824 QSVTNK
+1824 
-1830 LDNTVK
+1830 
-1836 VKGDD
+1836 
-1841 KAISTSIDGDALKI
+1841 
-1855 SLKDNLSIGEKGA
+1855 
-1868 DGKDGVDG
+1868 
-1876 SIGVNGKDGSTVVIN
+1876 
-1891 GKDGI
+1891 
-1896 SIKGK
+1896 
-1901 DGKDGVTIKGI
+1901 
-1912 DGVDGVNGAEGHIGL
+1912 
-1927 NGKDG
+1927 
-1932 MTDIWTK
+1932 
-1939 PGEPGLNGKDGETM
+1939 
-1953 TRIVYKDPQGQEH
+1953 
-1966 QAATLDDGLKFGG
+1966 
-1979 DSGTASAVKLNKQL
+1979 
-1993 NVTGGETDSSKL
+1993 
-2005 ATGNNLGVVSSQDG
+2005 
-2019 DNGKL
+2019 
-2024 EIKLAK
+2024 
-2030 DLTGL
+2030 
-2035 NSVTTGN
+2035 
-2042 TVVNND
+2042 
-2048 GLTISSS
+2048 
-2055 AAGVTKTVKL
+2055 
-2065 GNQAGGGANAAEG
+2065 
-2078 NYLTGLDN
+2078 
-2086 KTWDAKNIA
+2086 
-2095 SGRAATEDQLKTVAE
+2095 
-2110 SIGTDVSGKTFGL
+2110 
-2123 ADDANAAVSKTLGNT
+2123 
-2138 IQVKGDSKAI
+2138 
-2148 STSIDGDALKISLND
+2148 
-2163 NITIGGKDGAN
+2163 
-2174 GKDGHIGVDG
+2174 
-2184 KDGKDGADG
+2184 
-2193 YNGKDAVSI
+2193 
-2202 DGKDGNEGHIGLNG
+2202 
-2216 KDGKDGERGA
+2216 
-2226 DGKNAYSDISTHF
+2226 
-2239 GPASLNDA
+2239 
-2247 ANVTMTDGT
+2247 
-2256 TKMTRL
+2256 
-2262 RYEDQNGYTH
+2262 
-2272 EVATMDDGQV
+2272 
-2282 YGGDT
+2282 
-2287 GTAFKRYL
+2287 
-2295 NQQANVKGGV
+2295 
-2305 TDESKLTT
+2305 
-2313 TDNIGVVSDGTDTL
+2313 
-2327 KVRLA
+2327 
-2332 KDLTGLDSVTTGNTV
+2332 
-2347 VNNSGITINNKV
+2347 
-2359 SLTDGGLD
+2359 
-2367 NGGNKITNVA
+2367 
-2377 NGENDFDAV
+2377 
-2386 NYSQLKQV
+2386 
-2394 DQKAG
+2394 
-2399 KHTAVTVEGG
+2399 
-2409 TAAGTDTYAGS
+2409 
-2420 SLKLKATTTDGQT
+2420 
-2433 TYDLKLG
+2433 
-2440 DNLSIGGKDGADGK
+2440 
-2454 DGHIGV
+2454 
-2460 NGKDGVSG
+2460 
-2468 VGIDGKDG
+2468 
-2476 ISIKGKDGK
+2476 
-2485 DGVTIKG
+2485 
-2492 IDGVDGVD
+2492 
-2500 GAEGH
+2500 
-2505 IGLNG
+2505 
-2510 KDGMTDIWTKPGEP
+2510 P

-2584 DLTDSNIGVVSSQDG
+2584 DLTDGNIGVVSSQDG
-2599 DNGQL
+2599 ANGQL

-2624 VSLSGKGL
+2624 VSLSGSGL

-2661 WNNAANIG
+2661 WNNGANIG

>member
-1 MLCMENE
+1 MNIQLRINVLKNDSNLIKNITALYFAMLCMENE

-609 GLDSVTTGNT
+609 GLDSVTAGNT

-1135 KDMKGLDSV
+1135 KDLKGLDSV

-1255 QKGENGKD
+1255 QKGEDGKD
-1263 GSIGVNGKHSSS
+1263 GSIGVNGKDGSS
-1275 VVINGKDGSIGLN
+1275 VVINGKDGIS
-1288 GKDGANGL
+1288 
-1296 TIKGADGSVGVDGT
+1296 IKGADGKDAVSIN
-1310 DGHDGKDGMTRIVYE
+1310 GKDGVGHIGLTGPKGADGSDGASIDITTDYGAKTLNSDKNITVNGEEKASRLVYT
-1325 DHNKVT
+1325 DAKGM
-1331 HEVATLDDGLKFKG
+1331 HEVATMDDGQVYGGDTGTAFKRY
-1345 DDDTVIA
+1345 
-1352 KKLNTQ
+1352 LNQ
-1358 LDITGGADKSK
+1358 QANVRGGVSDESK
-1369 LTSKDNIGVNSTDDG
+1369 LTTTDNIGVVSDG
-1384 KLKVQL
+1384 IDTLKVRL
-1390 AKNLDLDADGS
+1390 AKDLTGLDS

-1411 SGLTITNNG
+1411 DGVTINN
-1420 KTVSLTDGGLN
+1420 KVSLTDGGLN
-1431 NGGNKITNVGKG
+1431 NGGNKITNVANGEN
-1443 DVSDTSTDAVN
+1443 DTDAVN
-1454 GSQLQE
+1454 YSQLKQ
-1460 VKTLAGK
+1460 VDQKAGK

-1478 AGTDTYAGSSLKL
+1478 AGTTDYAGSSLKL

-1607 DPQGQEHQAATLDD
+1607 DPQGQEHQ
-1621 GLKFGGD
+1621 G
-1628 SGTASAVK
+1628 
-1636 LNKQLN
+1636 
-1642 VTGGETDSSKLAT
+1642 
-1655 GNNLGVVSS
+1655 
-1664 QDGDNG
+1664 
-1670 KLEIKLAKD
+1670 
-1679 LTGLNSVT
+1679 
-1687 AGNVVMGQHAADTL
+1687 
-1701 TVLNKN
+1701 
-1707 NADSGTK
+1707 
-1714 AAAGNY
+1714 
-1720 VTGLDN
+1720 
-1726 KDWNVS
+1726 
-1732 DPTYVSGRAAT
+1732 
-1743 EDQLKKVTDA
+1743 
-1753 ISSEVSAK
+1753 
-1761 SDYQLIANPDAADGK
+1761 
-1776 YTVSDGKVD
+1776 
-1785 LKVKD
+1785 
-1790 AAHPD
+1790 
-1795 AAVNTVTI
+1795 
-1803 EGIASQ
+1803 
-1809 TEVANKKFG
+1809 
-1818 LTAEDN
+1818 
-1824 QSVTNK
+1824 
-1830 LDNTVK
+1830 
-1836 VKGDD
+1836 
-1841 KAISTSIDGDALKI
+1841 
-1855 SLKDNLSIGEKGA
+1855 
-1868 DGKDGVDG
+1868 
-1876 SIGVNGKDGSTVVIN
+1876 
-1891 GKDGI
+1891 
-1896 SIKGK
+1896 
-1901 DGKDGVTIKGI
+1901 
-1912 DGVDGVNGAEGHIGL
+1912 
-1927 NGKDG
+1927 
-1932 MTDIWTK
+1932 
-1939 PGEPGLNGKDGETM
+1939 
-1953 TRIVYKDPQGQEH
+1953 
-1966 QAATLDDGLKFGG
+1966 
-1979 DSGTASAVKLNKQL
+1979 
-1993 NVTGGETDSSKL
+1993 
-2005 ATGNNLGVVSSQDG
+2005 
-2019 DNGKL
+2019 
-2024 EIKLAK
+2024 
-2030 DLTGL
+2030 
-2035 NSVTTGN
+2035 
-2042 TVVNND
+2042 
-2048 GLTISSS
+2048 
-2055 AAGVTKTVKL
+2055 
-2065 GNQAGGGANAAEG
+2065 
-2078 NYLTGLDN
+2078 
-2086 KTWDAKNIA
+2086 
-2095 SGRAATEDQLKTVAE
+2095 
-2110 SIGTDVSGKTFGL
+2110 
-2123 ADDANAAVSKTLGNT
+2123 
-2138 IQVKGDSKAI
+2138 
-2148 STSIDGDALKISLND
+2148 
-2163 NITIGGKDGAN
+2163 
-2174 GKDGHIGVDG
+2174 
-2184 KDGKDGADG
+2184 
-2193 YNGKDAVSI
+2193 
-2202 DGKDGNEGHIGLNG
+2202 
-2216 KDGKDGERGA
+2216 
-2226 DGKNAYSDISTHF
+2226 
-2239 GPASLNDA
+2239 
-2247 ANVTMTDGT
+2247 
-2256 TKMTRL
+2256 
-2262 RYEDQNGYTH
+2262 
-2272 EVATMDDGQV
+2272 
-2282 YGGDT
+2282 
-2287 GTAFKRYL
+2287 
-2295 NQQANVKGGV
+2295 
-2305 TDESKLTT
+2305 
-2313 TDNIGVVSDGTDTL
+2313 
-2327 KVRLA
+2327 
-2332 KDLTGLDSVTTGNTV
+2332 
-2347 VNNSGITINNKV
+2347 
-2359 SLTDGGLD
+2359 
-2367 NGGNKITNVA
+2367 
-2377 NGENDFDAV
+2377 
-2386 NYSQLKQV
+2386 
-2394 DQKAG
+2394 
-2399 KHTAVTVEGG
+2399 
-2409 TAAGTDTYAGS
+2409 
-2420 SLKLKATTTDGQT
+2420 
-2433 TYDLKLG
+2433 
-2440 DNLSIGGKDGADGK
+2440 
-2454 DGHIGV
+2454 
-2460 NGKDGVSG
+2460 
-2468 VGIDGKDG
+2468 
-2476 ISIKGKDGK
+2476 
-2485 DGVTIKG
+2485 
-2492 IDGVDGVD
+2492 
-2500 GAEGH
+2500 
-2505 IGLNG
+2505 
-2510 KDGMTDIWTKPGEP
+2510 
-2524 GLNGK
+2524 
-2529 DGETMTRIVY
+2529 
-2539 KDPQGQEHQAATL
+2539 ATL

-2584 DLTDSNIGVVSSQDG
+2584 DLTDGNIGVVSSQDG

-2624 VSLSGKGL
+2624 VSLSGSGL

-2639 TNVASGTSGKTWD
+2639 TGVASGTSGKTWD
-2652 ATTQGYEAT
+2652 ATTQGYDAT

-2669 DVKTAINDIKGADKG
+2669 DVKTIAGKAAD
-2684 GFGLTADDGQ
+2684 
-2694 SVKQDL
+2694 SVK
-2700 GKTIT
+2700 
-2705 VTGDKNIETKV
+2705 
-2716 SDGKLQIGLKKD
+2716 
-2728 VDLGP
+2728 
-2733 DGSIKTGETTISKD
+2733 
-2747 GVETNQITIKD
+2747 
-2758 SSISISKDGIDAG
+2758 
-2771 NTVIKDVHSGIVNG
+2771 
-2785 DDTDNSNAANIG
+2785 
-2797 DVKKIA
+2797 
-2803 GDAAEGARAKSGKNI
+2803 AKSGKNI
-2818 TVKDDNTVNLN
+2818 TVKPDNTVNLN
-2829 DKITLGDDKNKAQQV
+2829 DQIILGDDKNKAQQV
-2844 AIDGNGATVTA
+2844 TIDGNGATVTA
-2855 GDGENQVK
+2855 GDGDNQVK

-2880 QANTS
+2880 QENTS

-2899 DNKSWDGE
+2899 DNKTWDGE

-2981 LAKDIKGLDS
+2981 LSKNITGLDS

-3034 APGSNGTDAVNVD
+3034 APGSNGTDAVNVN

-3213 HTGILQGY
+3213 HSGILQGY

-3254 LNKDGTL
+3254 LNKDGTM

>member
-1 MLCMENE
+1 
-8 FKYKLIFS
+8 
-16 FFCGTFLVERG
+16 
-27 SLGRGK
+27 
-33 ESIMNRIYKVIWSK
+33 MNRIYKVIWSK

-382 TGYNAKATSTGTV
+382 TGYNAKATATGTV

-402 ATATNAMAA
+402 ASATNAVAM
-411 GLTAMAS
+411 GLTAKASATGAMAM
-418 GQNSVAVGAN
+418 GAN
-428 SSASSSGGVALGS
+428 SSASSANDVAIGT
-441 NSTSTRAAAT
+441 NSTATRAAAS
-451 NSSGWNG
+451 NSSGWTG

-466 AKTKDTSLATS
+466 TSTKDSSISTSSSTWNSTS
-477 GGVWNGTQGAVSI
+477 GVVSI

-530 GDDKSDSMTKTYG
+530 GDDKAASMTTTYG
-543 TDGIARNV
+543 TDGAARNV
-551 TKVLNEALTITG
+551 TKVLNESLTITG
-563 AGDKARSDADDIT
+563 AGDTARSDAADAST
-576 ARTLKKEALTSQA
+576 KTLKKEALTSQA

-597 NQIAIRLAKDLQ
+597 NQIVIRLAKDLQ

-819 STTTRKIN
+819 STITRKIN

-975 NLGNQAGGGANTAEG
+975 NLGNQAGGGANAAEG
-990 NYLTGLSNTAWDA
+990 NYLTGLDNKTWDA

-1014 DQLKAVSDSISAS
+1014 DQLKAVAESIG
-1027 TSDYQ
+1027 
-1032 LVANPDTTD
+1032 TD
-1041 GKYTVSNGKVDLKVK
+1041 VSG
-1056 DSVHSDAEAKT
+1056 
-1067 VTIEGIASQADVNAK
+1067 K
-1082 TFGLT
+1082 TFGLA
-1087 DDAGTAVTKTLDN
+1087 DDANAAVSKTLGN
-1100 TIQVKGGISDTSKLT
+1100 TIQVKGDSKAISTSVDGDALKISLNDNITIGGKDGANGKDGHIGVDGKDGKDGADGYNGKDAVSIDGKDGNEGHIGLNGKDGKDGERGADGKNAYSDISTHFGPASLNDAANVTMADGTTKMTRLRYEDQNGYTHEVATMDDGQVYGGDTGTAFKRYLNQQANVKGGVSEESKLT
-1115 TTDNIGVVANGT
+1115 TTDNIGVVSDGT
-1127 DGLKVRLA
+1127 DTLKVRLA
-1135 KDMKGLDSV
+1135 KDLTGLD
-1144 TTGNTVINNSGLTIT
+1144 
-1159 NNGKT
+1159 
-1164 VSLTDGGLNNGGN
+1164 
-1177 KITNV
+1177 
-1182 GKGDVSDTSTDAVNG
+1182 
-1197 SQLQEVKTLA
+1197 
-1207 GKHTKVTVE
+1207 
-1216 GGTEAG
+1216 
-1222 TTDYAGTNLKL
+1222 
-1233 KATTTDGQ
+1233 
-1241 TTYDLKLGDDITVG
+1241 
-1255 QKGENGKD
+1255 
-1263 GSIGVNGKHSSS
+1263 
-1275 VVINGKDGSIGLN
+1275 
-1288 GKDGANGL
+1288 
-1296 TIKGADGSVGVDGT
+1296 
-1310 DGHDGKDGMTRIVYE
+1310 
-1325 DHNKVT
+1325 
-1331 HEVATLDDGLKFKG
+1331 
-1345 DDDTVIA
+1345 
-1352 KKLNTQ
+1352 
-1358 LDITGGADKSK
+1358 
-1369 LTSKDNIGVNSTDDG
+1369 
-1384 KLKVQL
+1384 
-1390 AKNLDLDADGS
+1390 S

-1411 SGLTITNNG
+1411 SGISITNG
-1420 KTVSLTDGGLN
+1420 TKSVSLSGNGLN
-1431 NGGNKITNVGKG
+1431 NGGNKITNVANGEN
-1443 DVSDTSTDAVN
+1443 DTDAVN
-1454 GSQLQE
+1454 YSQLKQ
-1460 VKTLAGK
+1460 VDQKAGK
-1467 HTVVTVEGGTV
+1467 HTVVTVEGDTV
-1478 AGTDTYAGSSLKL
+1478 AGTTDYAGSSLKL

-1582 DIWTKPGEP
+1582 DIWTKPG
-1591 GLNGKD
+1591 
-1597 GETMTRIVYK
+1597 
-1607 DPQGQEHQAATLDD
+1607 A
-1621 GLKFGGD
+1621 
-1628 SGTASAVK
+1628 
-1636 LNKQLN
+1636 
-1642 VTGGETDSSKLAT
+1642 
-1655 GNNLGVVSS
+1655 
-1664 QDGDNG
+1664 
-1670 KLEIKLAKD
+1670 
-1679 LTGLNSVT
+1679 
-1687 AGNVVMGQHAADTL
+1687 
-1701 TVLNKN
+1701 
-1707 NADSGTK
+1707 
-1714 AAAGNY
+1714 
-1720 VTGLDN
+1720 
-1726 KDWNVS
+1726 
-1732 DPTYVSGRAAT
+1732 
-1743 EDQLKKVTDA
+1743 
-1753 ISSEVSAK
+1753 
-1761 SDYQLIANPDAADGK
+1761 
-1776 YTVSDGKVD
+1776 
-1785 LKVKD
+1785 
-1790 AAHPD
+1790 
-1795 AAVNTVTI
+1795 
-1803 EGIASQ
+1803 
-1809 TEVANKKFG
+1809 
-1818 LTAEDN
+1818 
-1824 QSVTNK
+1824 
-1830 LDNTVK
+1830 
-1836 VKGDD
+1836 
-1841 KAISTSIDGDALKI
+1841 
-1855 SLKDNLSIGEKGA
+1855 
-1868 DGKDGVDG
+1868 
-1876 SIGVNGKDGSTVVIN
+1876 
-1891 GKDGI
+1891 
-1896 SIKGK
+1896 
-1901 DGKDGVTIKGI
+1901 
-1912 DGVDGVNGAEGHIGL
+1912 
-1927 NGKDG
+1927 
-1932 MTDIWTK
+1932 
-1939 PGEPGLNGKDGETM
+1939 
-1953 TRIVYKDPQGQEH
+1953 
-1966 QAATLDDGLKFGG
+1966 
-1979 DSGTASAVKLNKQL
+1979 
-1993 NVTGGETDSSKL
+1993 
-2005 ATGNNLGVVSSQDG
+2005 
-2019 DNGKL
+2019 
-2024 EIKLAK
+2024 
-2030 DLTGL
+2030 
-2035 NSVTTGN
+2035 
-2042 TVVNND
+2042 
-2048 GLTISSS
+2048 
-2055 AAGVTKTVKL
+2055 
-2065 GNQAGGGANAAEG
+2065 
-2078 NYLTGLDN
+2078 
-2086 KTWDAKNIA
+2086 
-2095 SGRAATEDQLKTVAE
+2095 
-2110 SIGTDVSGKTFGL
+2110 
-2123 ADDANAAVSKTLGNT
+2123 
-2138 IQVKGDSKAI
+2138 
-2148 STSIDGDALKISLND
+2148 
-2163 NITIGGKDGAN
+2163 
-2174 GKDGHIGVDG
+2174 
-2184 KDGKDGADG
+2184 
-2193 YNGKDAVSI
+2193 
-2202 DGKDGNEGHIGLNG
+2202 
-2216 KDGKDGERGA
+2216 
-2226 DGKNAYSDISTHF
+2226 
-2239 GPASLNDA
+2239 
-2247 ANVTMTDGT
+2247 
-2256 TKMTRL
+2256 
-2262 RYEDQNGYTH
+2262 
-2272 EVATMDDGQV
+2272 
-2282 YGGDT
+2282 
-2287 GTAFKRYL
+2287 
-2295 NQQANVKGGV
+2295 
-2305 TDESKLTT
+2305 
-2313 TDNIGVVSDGTDTL
+2313 
-2327 KVRLA
+2327 
-2332 KDLTGLDSVTTGNTV
+2332 
-2347 VNNSGITINNKV
+2347 
-2359 SLTDGGLD
+2359 
-2367 NGGNKITNVA
+2367 
-2377 NGENDFDAV
+2377 
-2386 NYSQLKQV
+2386 
-2394 DQKAG
+2394 
-2399 KHTAVTVEGG
+2399 
-2409 TAAGTDTYAGS
+2409 
-2420 SLKLKATTTDGQT
+2420 
-2433 TYDLKLG
+2433 
-2440 DNLSIGGKDGADGK
+2440 
-2454 DGHIGV
+2454 
-2460 NGKDGVSG
+2460 
-2468 VGIDGKDG
+2468 
-2476 ISIKGKDGK
+2476 
-2485 DGVTIKG
+2485 
-2492 IDGVDGVD
+2492 
-2500 GAEGH
+2500 
-2505 IGLNG
+2505 
-2510 KDGMTDIWTKPGEP
+2510 P

-2584 DLTDSNIGVVSSQDG
+2584 DLTDGNIGVVSSQDG
-2599 DNGQL
+2599 ANGQL

-2652 ATTQGYEAT
+2652 ATTQGYDAT

-2669 DVKTAINDIKGADKG
+2669 DVKTAINDIKGRDNG

-2880 QANTS
+2880 QENTS

-2899 DNKSWDGE
+2899 DNKTWDGE
-2907 HIQSGRAATEDQL
+2907 HIQSGRAVTEDQL

-3057 RNFTK
+3057 QNFTK

>member
-1 MLCMENE
+1 
-8 FKYKLIFS
+8 
-16 FFCGTFLVERG
+16 
-27 SLGRGK
+27 
-33 ESIMNRIYKVIWSK
+33 MNRIYKVIWSK

-441 NSTSTRAAAT
+441 NSTSTRAAVT

-530 GDDKSDSMTKTYG
+530 GDDKATSMTTTYG
-543 TDGIARNV
+543 TDGAARNV
-551 TKVLNEALTITG
+551 TKVLNESLIITG
-563 AGDKARSDADDIT
+563 AGDT
-576 ARTLKKEALTSQA
+576 ARTDASDSTTKTLKKEALTSQA

-609 GLDSVTTGNT
+609 GLDSVTTGST
-619 VVNNSGVTITPTSGS
+619 VVNNSGITITPTSGS
-634 TVSLTQNGL
+634 KVSLTQDGL
-643 NNGGNQI
+643 NNGGKQI

-692 NGVRTSSVALNNNV
+692 DGVRTSSVALNNNV

-1067 VTIEGIASQADVNAK
+1067 VTIEGIASQADVNTK

-1135 KDMKGLDSV
+1135 KDLKGLDSV

-1263 GSIGVNGKHSSS
+1263 GSIGVNGKDGSS

-1358 LDITGGADKSK
+1358 MDITGGADKSK
-1369 LTSKDNIGVNSTDDG
+1369 LTSKDNIGVNSTADG

-1401 VTTGNTVVNN
+1401 VTTGNTTINN
-1411 SGLTITNNG
+1411 GGITITSSG

-1431 NGGNKITNVGKG
+1431 NGGNKIANVANGENDTDAVNVAQLKKLQDTLTSSKIHYYSVKSTQTEAGSNYENDGAVGENSLAAGSYALAQTDSVSVGHEAQANDTRSVAIGTGAQTFSKADSQDAADAAGGNTAIGYHAQAGRTDEYGLATAVGKDTTATG
-1443 DVSDTSTDAVN
+1443 WGSSAYGVSAEATGSWATAIGNHSSGTGEGSTVVGATATANEAYATAIGLGAKATAVWSLAAGYQTQAQGLSSVAIGAQAKATQAYSVVLGNGSTDRAATQETQGTIPLSDGSTRTYGNFAGSNPFGVVSIGTKNKERQIVNVAAGKISADSTDAVN
-1454 GSQLQE
+1454 GSQLYSLAHE
-1460 VKTLAGK
+1460 VGTNASDINQIKTDITNVTAEAGK
-1467 HTVVTVEGGTV
+1467 HTALTVDGQAPINT
-1478 AGTDTYAGSSLKL
+1478 TYVGDNLKL
-1491 KATTTDGQT
+1491 NVTDNDGQK
-1500 TYDLKLGDNLS
+1500 TYDLKLNDTLR
-1511 IGGKDGADGKDGHI
+1511 IGGKDGQDGHMGINGADGK
-1525 GVNGKDGVSGVGI
+1525 SGVGI

-1551 KDGVTIKGID
+1551 KESVTIKGID

-1582 DIWTKPGEP
+1582 DIWTKPGTP

-1607 DPQGQEHQAATLDD
+1607 APQGQEHQAATLDD

-1664 QDGDNG
+1664 QDG
-1670 KLEIKLAKD
+1670 E
-1679 LTGLNSVT
+1679 
-1687 AGNVVMGQHAADTL
+1687 
-1701 TVLNKN
+1701 
-1707 NADSGTK
+1707 
-1714 AAAGNY
+1714 
-1720 VTGLDN
+1720 
-1726 KDWNVS
+1726 
-1732 DPTYVSGRAAT
+1732 
-1743 EDQLKKVTDA
+1743 
-1753 ISSEVSAK
+1753 
-1761 SDYQLIANPDAADGK
+1761 
-1776 YTVSDGKVD
+1776 
-1785 LKVKD
+1785 
-1790 AAHPD
+1790 
-1795 AAVNTVTI
+1795 
-1803 EGIASQ
+1803 
-1809 TEVANKKFG
+1809 
-1818 LTAEDN
+1818 
-1824 QSVTNK
+1824 
-1830 LDNTVK
+1830 
-1836 VKGDD
+1836 
-1841 KAISTSIDGDALKI
+1841 
-1855 SLKDNLSIGEKGA
+1855 
-1868 DGKDGVDG
+1868 
-1876 SIGVNGKDGSTVVIN
+1876 
-1891 GKDGI
+1891 
-1896 SIKGK
+1896 
-1901 DGKDGVTIKGI
+1901 
-1912 DGVDGVNGAEGHIGL
+1912 
-1927 NGKDG
+1927 
-1932 MTDIWTK
+1932 
-1939 PGEPGLNGKDGETM
+1939 
-1953 TRIVYKDPQGQEH
+1953 
-1966 QAATLDDGLKFGG
+1966 
-1979 DSGTASAVKLNKQL
+1979 
-1993 NVTGGETDSSKL
+1993 
-2005 ATGNNLGVVSSQDG
+2005 
-2019 DNGKL
+2019 NGKL

-2095 SGRAATEDQLKTVAE
+2095 SGRAATEDQLKAVAE

-2247 ANVTMTDGT
+2247 VNVTMTDGT

-2510 KDGMTDIWTKPGEP
+2510 KDGMTDIWTKPGAP

-2584 DLTDSNIGVVSSQDG
+2584 DLTDGNIGVVSSQDG
-2599 DNGQL
+2599 ANGQL

-2624 VSLSGKGL
+2624 VSLSGSGL

-2661 WNNAANIG
+2661 WNNGANIG

-2733 DGSIKTGETTISKD
+2733 DGSIKTGDTTISKD
-2747 GVETNQITIKD
+2747 GVETNKITIKD

-2829 DKITLGDDKNKAQQV
+2829 DKITLGDDTNKAQQV
-2844 AIDGNGATVTA
+2844 TIDGNGATVTA
-2855 GDGENQVK
+2855 GDGDNQVK

-2880 QANTS
+2880 QENTS
-2885 GDKNPASGSYLNGL
+2885 GDKNPASGSYLTGL
-2899 DNKSWDGE
+2899 DNKTWDGE

-2957 DSANLVSGNIGV
+2957 DSANLTNGNIGV
-2969 VKNSDG
+2969 VRSSDG

-2981 LAKDIKGLDS
+2981 LSKNITGLDS

-3034 APGSNGTDAVNVD
+3034 APGSNGTDAVNVN

-3213 HTGILQGY
+3213 HSGILQGY

-3283 KDGVPTIERVRT
+3283 QDGVPTIERVRT
-3295 TEAARYHKAG
+3295 TEAARYHRAG

>member
-1 MLCMENE
+1 MNIQLRINVLKNDSNLIKNITALYFAMLCMENE

-93 GGVPAEAAAVNAGST
+93 GGVPAEASAVNAGST

-354 VGAQSKANGGFAVA
+354 VGAQSKANGGFALA

-780 DKANTLFDQET
+780 VKANTLFDQET

-1263 GSIGVNGKHSSS
+1263 GSIGVNGKDGSS

-1551 KDGVTIKGID
+1551 K
-1561 GVDGVDGAEGHIGL
+1561 
-1575 NGKDGMT
+1575 
-1582 DIWTKPGEP
+1582 
-1591 GLNGKD
+1591 
-1597 GETMTRIVYK
+1597 
-1607 DPQGQEHQAATLDD
+1607 
-1621 GLKFGGD
+1621 
-1628 SGTASAVK
+1628 
-1636 LNKQLN
+1636 
-1642 VTGGETDSSKLAT
+1642 
-1655 GNNLGVVSS
+1655 
-1664 QDGDNG
+1664 
-1670 KLEIKLAKD
+1670 
-1679 LTGLNSVT
+1679 
-1687 AGNVVMGQHAADTL
+1687 
-1701 TVLNKN
+1701 
-1707 NADSGTK
+1707 
-1714 AAAGNY
+1714 
-1720 VTGLDN
+1720 
-1726 KDWNVS
+1726 
-1732 DPTYVSGRAAT
+1732 
-1743 EDQLKKVTDA
+1743 
-1753 ISSEVSAK
+1753 
-1761 SDYQLIANPDAADGK
+1761 
-1776 YTVSDGKVD
+1776 
-1785 LKVKD
+1785 
-1790 AAHPD
+1790 
-1795 AAVNTVTI
+1795 
-1803 EGIASQ
+1803 
-1809 TEVANKKFG
+1809 
-1818 LTAEDN
+1818 
-1824 QSVTNK
+1824 
-1830 LDNTVK
+1830 
-1836 VKGDD
+1836 
-1841 KAISTSIDGDALKI
+1841 
-1855 SLKDNLSIGEKGA
+1855 
-1868 DGKDGVDG
+1868 
-1876 SIGVNGKDGSTVVIN
+1876 
-1891 GKDGI
+1891 
-1896 SIKGK
+1896 
-1901 DGKDGVTIKGI
+1901 
-1912 DGVDGVNGAEGHIGL
+1912 
-1927 NGKDG
+1927 
-1932 MTDIWTK
+1932 
-1939 PGEPGLNGKDGETM
+1939 
-1953 TRIVYKDPQGQEH
+1953 
-1966 QAATLDDGLKFGG
+1966 
-1979 DSGTASAVKLNKQL
+1979 
-1993 NVTGGETDSSKL
+1993 
-2005 ATGNNLGVVSSQDG
+2005 
-2019 DNGKL
+2019 
-2024 EIKLAK
+2024 
-2030 DLTGL
+2030 
-2035 NSVTTGN
+2035 
-2042 TVVNND
+2042 
-2048 GLTISSS
+2048 
-2055 AAGVTKTVKL
+2055 
-2065 GNQAGGGANAAEG
+2065 
-2078 NYLTGLDN
+2078 
-2086 KTWDAKNIA
+2086 
-2095 SGRAATEDQLKTVAE
+2095 E
-2110 SIGTDVSGKTFGL
+2110 S
-2123 ADDANAAVSKTLGNT
+2123 
-2138 IQVKGDSKAI
+2138 
-2148 STSIDGDALKISLND
+2148 
-2163 NITIGGKDGAN
+2163 
-2174 GKDGHIGVDG
+2174 
-2184 KDGKDGADG
+2184 
-2193 YNGKDAVSI
+2193 
-2202 DGKDGNEGHIGLNG
+2202 
-2216 KDGKDGERGA
+2216 
-2226 DGKNAYSDISTHF
+2226 
-2239 GPASLNDA
+2239 
-2247 ANVTMTDGT
+2247 
-2256 TKMTRL
+2256 
-2262 RYEDQNGYTH
+2262 
-2272 EVATMDDGQV
+2272 
-2282 YGGDT
+2282 
-2287 GTAFKRYL
+2287 
-2295 NQQANVKGGV
+2295 
-2305 TDESKLTT
+2305 
-2313 TDNIGVVSDGTDTL
+2313 
-2327 KVRLA
+2327 
-2332 KDLTGLDSVTTGNTV
+2332 
-2347 VNNSGITINNKV
+2347 
-2359 SLTDGGLD
+2359 
-2367 NGGNKITNVA
+2367 
-2377 NGENDFDAV
+2377 
-2386 NYSQLKQV
+2386 
-2394 DQKAG
+2394 
-2399 KHTAVTVEGG
+2399 
-2409 TAAGTDTYAGS
+2409 
-2420 SLKLKATTTDGQT
+2420 
-2433 TYDLKLG
+2433 
-2440 DNLSIGGKDGADGK
+2440 
-2454 DGHIGV
+2454 
-2460 NGKDGVSG
+2460 
-2468 VGIDGKDG
+2468 
-2476 ISIKGKDGK
+2476 
-2485 DGVTIKG
+2485 VTIKG

-2563 DASAVKLNK
+2563 NASAVKLNK

-2584 DLTDSNIGVVSSQDG
+2584 DLTDGNIGVVSSQDG
-2599 DNGQL
+2599 ENGQL

-2610 DLDLTEQGSVKLGS
+2610 DLDLSEQGSVKMGS
-2624 VSLSGKGL
+2624 VSLSGSGL
-2632 NNGGQQI
+2632 DNGGQQI
-2639 TNVASGTSGKTWD
+2639 TGVASGTSGKNWD

-2661 WNNAANIG
+2661 WNNGANIG
-2669 DVKTAINDIKGADKG
+2669 DVKTAINDIKGRDNG

-2747 GVETNQITIKD
+2747 GVETNKITIKD
-2758 SSISISKDGIDAG
+2758 SSISIDKDGIDAG

-2797 DVKKIA
+2797 DVKTIA
-2803 GDAAEGARAKSGKNI
+2803 GKAANSVKAKSGKNI

-2829 DKITLGDDKNKAQQV
+2829 DKITLGDDTNKAQQV
-2844 AIDGNGATVTA
+2844 TIDGNGATVTA
-2855 GDGENQVK
+2855 GDGDNQVK
-2863 LDGSKGQIT
+2863 LDGSKGQIS

-2880 QANTS
+2880 QGNTS

-2899 DNKSWDGE
+2899 DNKTWDGE

-2969 VKNSDG
+2969 VRSSDG

-2981 LAKDIKGLDS
+2981 LSKDIKGLDS

-3034 APGSNGTDAVNVD
+3034 APGSNGTDAVNVN

-3213 HTGILQGY
+3213 HTGIVKGY

-3275 RIDVIQKD
+3275 RIDVIQND
-3283 KDGVPTIERVRT
+3283 QDGVPTIERVRT
-3295 TEAARYHKAG
+3295 TEAARYHRAG

>member
-1 MLCMENE
+1 MNIQLRINVLKNDSNLIKNITALYFAMLCMENE

-490 GTDGADGTTYTRQL
+490 GTDGADGSTNTRQL

-563 AGDKARSDADDIT
+563 AGDKARNDADDTT

-597 NQIAIRLAKDLQ
+597 NQIAIRLAKNLE

-619 VVNNSGVTITPTSGS
+619 KVNNSGVTITPTSGS

-643 NNGGNQI
+643 NNGGKKI

-692 NGVRTSSVALNNNV
+692 DGVRTSSVALNNNV

-718 TTDNTYVDKSGVIT
+718 TTDNTYVDKSGVTT
-732 HVTNTDGTKVDATLS
+732 HVANTDGTKVDAALS
-747 GSGLHVIGKAA
+747 GAGLHITGKAA

-812 LDTNGQT
+812 LDTNGKA

-846 RGLTVGKDAEK
+846 RGLTVGKDGEK

-908 EGMTVQADAARK
+908 EGMTVQADAAKK

-925 DVSGVALQDTDSSK
+925 DVSGVALQDTESSK

-1115 TTDNIGVVANGT
+1115 TEDNIGVVADGT
-1127 DGLKVRLA
+1127 DALKLRLA
-1135 KDMKGLDSV
+1135 KDLKGLDSV

-1263 GSIGVNGKHSSS
+1263 GSIGVNGKDGSS

-1551 KDGVTIKGID
+1551 K
-1561 GVDGVDGAEGHIGL
+1561 
-1575 NGKDGMT
+1575 
-1582 DIWTKPGEP
+1582 
-1591 GLNGKD
+1591 
-1597 GETMTRIVYK
+1597 
-1607 DPQGQEHQAATLDD
+1607 
-1621 GLKFGGD
+1621 
-1628 SGTASAVK
+1628 
-1636 LNKQLN
+1636 
-1642 VTGGETDSSKLAT
+1642 
-1655 GNNLGVVSS
+1655 
-1664 QDGDNG
+1664 
-1670 KLEIKLAKD
+1670 
-1679 LTGLNSVT
+1679 
-1687 AGNVVMGQHAADTL
+1687 
-1701 TVLNKN
+1701 
-1707 NADSGTK
+1707 
-1714 AAAGNY
+1714 
-1720 VTGLDN
+1720 
-1726 KDWNVS
+1726 
-1732 DPTYVSGRAAT
+1732 
-1743 EDQLKKVTDA
+1743 
-1753 ISSEVSAK
+1753 
-1761 SDYQLIANPDAADGK
+1761 
-1776 YTVSDGKVD
+1776 
-1785 LKVKD
+1785 
-1790 AAHPD
+1790 
-1795 AAVNTVTI
+1795 
-1803 EGIASQ
+1803 
-1809 TEVANKKFG
+1809 
-1818 LTAEDN
+1818 
-1824 QSVTNK
+1824 
-1830 LDNTVK
+1830 
-1836 VKGDD
+1836 
-1841 KAISTSIDGDALKI
+1841 
-1855 SLKDNLSIGEKGA
+1855 
-1868 DGKDGVDG
+1868 
-1876 SIGVNGKDGSTVVIN
+1876 
-1891 GKDGI
+1891 
-1896 SIKGK
+1896 
-1901 DGKDGVTIKGI
+1901 
-1912 DGVDGVNGAEGHIGL
+1912 
-1927 NGKDG
+1927 
-1932 MTDIWTK
+1932 
-1939 PGEPGLNGKDGETM
+1939 
-1953 TRIVYKDPQGQEH
+1953 
-1966 QAATLDDGLKFGG
+1966 
-1979 DSGTASAVKLNKQL
+1979 
-1993 NVTGGETDSSKL
+1993 
-2005 ATGNNLGVVSSQDG
+2005 
-2019 DNGKL
+2019 
-2024 EIKLAK
+2024 
-2030 DLTGL
+2030 
-2035 NSVTTGN
+2035 
-2042 TVVNND
+2042 
-2048 GLTISSS
+2048 
-2055 AAGVTKTVKL
+2055 
-2065 GNQAGGGANAAEG
+2065 
-2078 NYLTGLDN
+2078 
-2086 KTWDAKNIA
+2086 
-2095 SGRAATEDQLKTVAE
+2095 E
-2110 SIGTDVSGKTFGL
+2110 S
-2123 ADDANAAVSKTLGNT
+2123 
-2138 IQVKGDSKAI
+2138 
-2148 STSIDGDALKISLND
+2148 
-2163 NITIGGKDGAN
+2163 
-2174 GKDGHIGVDG
+2174 
-2184 KDGKDGADG
+2184 
-2193 YNGKDAVSI
+2193 
-2202 DGKDGNEGHIGLNG
+2202 
-2216 KDGKDGERGA
+2216 
-2226 DGKNAYSDISTHF
+2226 
-2239 GPASLNDA
+2239 
-2247 ANVTMTDGT
+2247 
-2256 TKMTRL
+2256 
-2262 RYEDQNGYTH
+2262 
-2272 EVATMDDGQV
+2272 
-2282 YGGDT
+2282 
-2287 GTAFKRYL
+2287 
-2295 NQQANVKGGV
+2295 
-2305 TDESKLTT
+2305 
-2313 TDNIGVVSDGTDTL
+2313 
-2327 KVRLA
+2327 
-2332 KDLTGLDSVTTGNTV
+2332 
-2347 VNNSGITINNKV
+2347 
-2359 SLTDGGLD
+2359 
-2367 NGGNKITNVA
+2367 
-2377 NGENDFDAV
+2377 
-2386 NYSQLKQV
+2386 
-2394 DQKAG
+2394 
-2399 KHTAVTVEGG
+2399 
-2409 TAAGTDTYAGS
+2409 
-2420 SLKLKATTTDGQT
+2420 
-2433 TYDLKLG
+2433 
-2440 DNLSIGGKDGADGK
+2440 
-2454 DGHIGV
+2454 
-2460 NGKDGVSG
+2460 
-2468 VGIDGKDG
+2468 
-2476 ISIKGKDGK
+2476 
-2485 DGVTIKG
+2485 VTIKG

-2563 DASAVKLNK
+2563 NASAVKLNK

-2584 DLTDSNIGVVSSQDG
+2584 DLTDGNIGVVSSQDG
-2599 DNGQL
+2599 ENGQL

-2610 DLDLTEQGSVKLGS
+2610 DLDLSEQGSVKMGS
-2624 VSLSGKGL
+2624 VSLSGSGL
-2632 NNGGQQI
+2632 DNGGQQI
-2639 TNVASGTSGKTWD
+2639 TGVASGTSGKNWD

-2661 WNNAANIG
+2661 WNNGANIG
-2669 DVKTAINDIKGADKG
+2669 DVKTAINDIKGRDNG

-2700 GKTIT
+2700 DKTIT

-2733 DGSIKTGETTISKD
+2733 DGSIKMGETTISKD

-2797 DVKKIA
+2797 DVKTIA
-2803 GDAAEGARAKSGKNI
+2803 GKAADSVKAKSGKNI

-2829 DKITLGDDKNKAQQV
+2829 DKITLGDDTNKAQQV
-2844 AIDGNGATVTA
+2844 TIDGNGATVTA
-2855 GDGENQVK
+2855 GDGDNQVK
-2863 LDGSKGQIT
+2863 LDGSKGQIS

-2880 QANTS
+2880 QGNTS

-2969 VKNSDG
+2969 VRSSDG

-2981 LAKDIKGLDS
+2981 LSKNITGLDS

-3034 APGSNGTDAVNVD
+3034 APGSNGTDAVNVN

-3057 RNFTK
+3057 GNFTK

-3213 HTGILQGY
+3213 HSGILQGY

>member
-1 MLCMENE
+1 MNIQLRINVLKNDSNLIKNITALYFAMLCMENE

-93 GGVPAEAAAVNAGST
+93 GGVPAEASAVNAGST

-354 VGAQSKANGGFAVA
+354 VGAQSKANGGFALA

-1263 GSIGVNGKHSSS
+1263 GSIGVNGKDGSS

-1551 KDGVTIKGID
+1551 K
-1561 GVDGVDGAEGHIGL
+1561 
-1575 NGKDGMT
+1575 
-1582 DIWTKPGEP
+1582 
-1591 GLNGKD
+1591 
-1597 GETMTRIVYK
+1597 
-1607 DPQGQEHQAATLDD
+1607 
-1621 GLKFGGD
+1621 
-1628 SGTASAVK
+1628 
-1636 LNKQLN
+1636 
-1642 VTGGETDSSKLAT
+1642 
-1655 GNNLGVVSS
+1655 
-1664 QDGDNG
+1664 
-1670 KLEIKLAKD
+1670 
-1679 LTGLNSVT
+1679 
-1687 AGNVVMGQHAADTL
+1687 
-1701 TVLNKN
+1701 
-1707 NADSGTK
+1707 
-1714 AAAGNY
+1714 
-1720 VTGLDN
+1720 
-1726 KDWNVS
+1726 
-1732 DPTYVSGRAAT
+1732 
-1743 EDQLKKVTDA
+1743 
-1753 ISSEVSAK
+1753 
-1761 SDYQLIANPDAADGK
+1761 
-1776 YTVSDGKVD
+1776 
-1785 LKVKD
+1785 
-1790 AAHPD
+1790 
-1795 AAVNTVTI
+1795 
-1803 EGIASQ
+1803 
-1809 TEVANKKFG
+1809 
-1818 LTAEDN
+1818 
-1824 QSVTNK
+1824 
-1830 LDNTVK
+1830 
-1836 VKGDD
+1836 
-1841 KAISTSIDGDALKI
+1841 
-1855 SLKDNLSIGEKGA
+1855 
-1868 DGKDGVDG
+1868 
-1876 SIGVNGKDGSTVVIN
+1876 
-1891 GKDGI
+1891 
-1896 SIKGK
+1896 
-1901 DGKDGVTIKGI
+1901 
-1912 DGVDGVNGAEGHIGL
+1912 
-1927 NGKDG
+1927 
-1932 MTDIWTK
+1932 
-1939 PGEPGLNGKDGETM
+1939 
-1953 TRIVYKDPQGQEH
+1953 
-1966 QAATLDDGLKFGG
+1966 
-1979 DSGTASAVKLNKQL
+1979 
-1993 NVTGGETDSSKL
+1993 
-2005 ATGNNLGVVSSQDG
+2005 
-2019 DNGKL
+2019 
-2024 EIKLAK
+2024 
-2030 DLTGL
+2030 
-2035 NSVTTGN
+2035 
-2042 TVVNND
+2042 
-2048 GLTISSS
+2048 
-2055 AAGVTKTVKL
+2055 
-2065 GNQAGGGANAAEG
+2065 
-2078 NYLTGLDN
+2078 
-2086 KTWDAKNIA
+2086 
-2095 SGRAATEDQLKTVAE
+2095 E
-2110 SIGTDVSGKTFGL
+2110 S
-2123 ADDANAAVSKTLGNT
+2123 
-2138 IQVKGDSKAI
+2138 
-2148 STSIDGDALKISLND
+2148 
-2163 NITIGGKDGAN
+2163 
-2174 GKDGHIGVDG
+2174 
-2184 KDGKDGADG
+2184 
-2193 YNGKDAVSI
+2193 
-2202 DGKDGNEGHIGLNG
+2202 
-2216 KDGKDGERGA
+2216 
-2226 DGKNAYSDISTHF
+2226 
-2239 GPASLNDA
+2239 
-2247 ANVTMTDGT
+2247 
-2256 TKMTRL
+2256 
-2262 RYEDQNGYTH
+2262 
-2272 EVATMDDGQV
+2272 
-2282 YGGDT
+2282 
-2287 GTAFKRYL
+2287 
-2295 NQQANVKGGV
+2295 
-2305 TDESKLTT
+2305 
-2313 TDNIGVVSDGTDTL
+2313 
-2327 KVRLA
+2327 
-2332 KDLTGLDSVTTGNTV
+2332 
-2347 VNNSGITINNKV
+2347 
-2359 SLTDGGLD
+2359 
-2367 NGGNKITNVA
+2367 
-2377 NGENDFDAV
+2377 
-2386 NYSQLKQV
+2386 
-2394 DQKAG
+2394 
-2399 KHTAVTVEGG
+2399 
-2409 TAAGTDTYAGS
+2409 
-2420 SLKLKATTTDGQT
+2420 
-2433 TYDLKLG
+2433 
-2440 DNLSIGGKDGADGK
+2440 
-2454 DGHIGV
+2454 
-2460 NGKDGVSG
+2460 
-2468 VGIDGKDG
+2468 
-2476 ISIKGKDGK
+2476 
-2485 DGVTIKG
+2485 VTIKG

-2563 DASAVKLNK
+2563 NASAVKLNK

-2584 DLTDSNIGVVSSQDG
+2584 DLTDGNIGVVSSQDG
-2599 DNGQL
+2599 ENGQL

-2610 DLDLTEQGSVKLGS
+2610 DLDLSEQGSVKMGS
-2624 VSLSGKGL
+2624 VSLSGSGL
-2632 NNGGQQI
+2632 DNGGQQI
-2639 TNVASGTSGKTWD
+2639 TGVASGTSGKNWD

-2661 WNNAANIG
+2661 WNNGANIG
-2669 DVKTAINDIKGADKG
+2669 DVKTAINDIKGRDNG

-2747 GVETNQITIKD
+2747 GVETNKITIKD
-2758 SSISISKDGIDAG
+2758 SSISIDKDGIDAG

-2797 DVKKIA
+2797 DVKTIA
-2803 GDAAEGARAKSGKNI
+2803 GKAANSVKAKSGKNI

-2829 DKITLGDDKNKAQQV
+2829 DKITLGDDTNKAQQV
-2844 AIDGNGATVTA
+2844 TIDGNGATVTA
-2855 GDGENQVK
+2855 GDGDNQVK
-2863 LDGSKGQIT
+2863 LDGSKGQIS

-2880 QANTS
+2880 QGNTS

-2899 DNKSWDGE
+2899 DNKTWDGE

-2969 VKNSDG
+2969 VRSSDG

-2981 LAKDIKGLDS
+2981 LSKDIKGLDS

-3034 APGSNGTDAVNVD
+3034 APGSNGTDAVNVN

-3213 HTGILQGY
+3213 HTGIVKGY

-3275 RIDVIQKD
+3275 RIDVIQND
-3283 KDGVPTIERVRT
+3283 QDGVPTIERVRT
-3295 TEAARYHKAG
+3295 TEAARYHRAG

>member
-1 MLCMENE
+1 MNIQLRINVLKNDSNLIKNITSPYFAMLCMENE

-16 FFCGTFLVERG
+16 FFYGTFLVERG

-82 LSLVLGGGLMA
+82 LSLVLGGGLVA
-93 GGVPAEAAAVNAGST
+93 GGVPAEAAAVNAGTT
-108 GSTST
+108 GNSSTSI
-113 SQKNNNTLAVGDNT
+113 KNNNTLAVGDNT
-127 IANGAGALAVGGG
+127 TANGAGALAVGGG
-140 TEAYGL
+140 TKADGL
-146 RAIAIAGGRSYS
+146 RAIAIAGGQAKS

-165 ENSVAGGSYN
+165 ENSVAGGTYN
-175 YTQYSNAL
+175 YTQSGYINVL
-183 SGIATKAIAIGNS
+183 SGIATKAIAIGSS
-196 TSALGVNDVVI
+196 TSALGMDDVVI
-207 GANQTANTPNSAY
+207 GANQTARVPDSAY
-220 YETANGNNQHIAVGG
+220 YETANGDDHHIAVGG
-235 RVLVGHDNTA
+235 RVMVGHDNTA

-255 GSNNSSN
+255 GSYNKSN
-262 SVHGIAIGQ
+262 SVHGIAIGE
-271 NAQVGEAAGTVGT
+271 NSQVGMPENT
-284 TSKGVSSTLEYENT
+284 KDSSGNTLNYENT

-320 AGNNR
+320 AGNSDASQTAYNR
-325 TENIDY
+325 
-331 DWNGQGAIAL
+331 NGQGAVAL
-341 GENAQATAYYTVA
+341 GENATSTAYYTVA
-354 VGAQSKANGGFAVA
+354 IGGNTKSNNAFAVSIGEEA
-368 LGREAEATSANTLA
+368 NATGRNTLA
-382 TGYNAKATSTGTV
+382 MGYLAKATADSTI
-395 ANGAGAQ
+395 ANGYGAN
-402 ATATNAMAA
+402 ASATNAVATGLSAA
-411 GLTAMAS
+411 AS
-418 GQNSVAVGAN
+418 GKNSMALGAN
-428 SSASSSGGVALGS
+428 SSVSSSGGVALGS

-451 NSSGWNG
+451 NSSGWND

-530 GDDKSDSMTKTYG
+530 GDDKAASMTTTYG
-543 TDGIARNV
+543 TDGAARNV
-551 TKVLNEALTITG
+551 TKVLNESLTITG

-619 VVNNSGVTITPTSGS
+619 VVNNNGVTITPTSGS

-692 NGVRTSSVALNNNV
+692 DGVRTSSVALNNNV

-1135 KDMKGLDSV
+1135 KDLKGLDSV

-1263 GSIGVNGKHSSS
+1263 GSIGVNGKDGSS

-1369 LTSKDNIGVNSTDDG
+1369 LTSKDNIGVNSTADG

-1551 KDGVTIKGID
+1551 KESVTIKGID

-1582 DIWTKPGEP
+1582 DIWTKPG
-1591 GLNGKD
+1591 
-1597 GETMTRIVYK
+1597 T
-1607 DPQGQEHQAATLDD
+1607 
-1621 GLKFGGD
+1621 
-1628 SGTASAVK
+1628 
-1636 LNKQLN
+1636 
-1642 VTGGETDSSKLAT
+1642 
-1655 GNNLGVVSS
+1655 
-1664 QDGDNG
+1664 
-1670 KLEIKLAKD
+1670 
-1679 LTGLNSVT
+1679 
-1687 AGNVVMGQHAADTL
+1687 
-1701 TVLNKN
+1701 
-1707 NADSGTK
+1707 
-1714 AAAGNY
+1714 
-1720 VTGLDN
+1720 
-1726 KDWNVS
+1726 
-1732 DPTYVSGRAAT
+1732 
-1743 EDQLKKVTDA
+1743 
-1753 ISSEVSAK
+1753 
-1761 SDYQLIANPDAADGK
+1761 
-1776 YTVSDGKVD
+1776 
-1785 LKVKD
+1785 
-1790 AAHPD
+1790 
-1795 AAVNTVTI
+1795 
-1803 EGIASQ
+1803 
-1809 TEVANKKFG
+1809 
-1818 LTAEDN
+1818 
-1824 QSVTNK
+1824 
-1830 LDNTVK
+1830 
-1836 VKGDD
+1836 
-1841 KAISTSIDGDALKI
+1841 
-1855 SLKDNLSIGEKGA
+1855 
-1868 DGKDGVDG
+1868 
-1876 SIGVNGKDGSTVVIN
+1876 
-1891 GKDGI
+1891 
-1896 SIKGK
+1896 
-1901 DGKDGVTIKGI
+1901 
-1912 DGVDGVNGAEGHIGL
+1912 
-1927 NGKDG
+1927 
-1932 MTDIWTK
+1932 
-1939 PGEPGLNGKDGETM
+1939 
-1953 TRIVYKDPQGQEH
+1953 
-1966 QAATLDDGLKFGG
+1966 
-1979 DSGTASAVKLNKQL
+1979 
-1993 NVTGGETDSSKL
+1993 
-2005 ATGNNLGVVSSQDG
+2005 
-2019 DNGKL
+2019 
-2024 EIKLAK
+2024 
-2030 DLTGL
+2030 
-2035 NSVTTGN
+2035 
-2042 TVVNND
+2042 
-2048 GLTISSS
+2048 
-2055 AAGVTKTVKL
+2055 
-2065 GNQAGGGANAAEG
+2065 
-2078 NYLTGLDN
+2078 
-2086 KTWDAKNIA
+2086 
-2095 SGRAATEDQLKTVAE
+2095 
-2110 SIGTDVSGKTFGL
+2110 
-2123 ADDANAAVSKTLGNT
+2123 
-2138 IQVKGDSKAI
+2138 
-2148 STSIDGDALKISLND
+2148 
-2163 NITIGGKDGAN
+2163 
-2174 GKDGHIGVDG
+2174 
-2184 KDGKDGADG
+2184 
-2193 YNGKDAVSI
+2193 
-2202 DGKDGNEGHIGLNG
+2202 
-2216 KDGKDGERGA
+2216 
-2226 DGKNAYSDISTHF
+2226 
-2239 GPASLNDA
+2239 
-2247 ANVTMTDGT
+2247 
-2256 TKMTRL
+2256 
-2262 RYEDQNGYTH
+2262 
-2272 EVATMDDGQV
+2272 
-2282 YGGDT
+2282 
-2287 GTAFKRYL
+2287 
-2295 NQQANVKGGV
+2295 
-2305 TDESKLTT
+2305 
-2313 TDNIGVVSDGTDTL
+2313 
-2327 KVRLA
+2327 
-2332 KDLTGLDSVTTGNTV
+2332 
-2347 VNNSGITINNKV
+2347 
-2359 SLTDGGLD
+2359 
-2367 NGGNKITNVA
+2367 
-2377 NGENDFDAV
+2377 
-2386 NYSQLKQV
+2386 
-2394 DQKAG
+2394 
-2399 KHTAVTVEGG
+2399 
-2409 TAAGTDTYAGS
+2409 
-2420 SLKLKATTTDGQT
+2420 
-2433 TYDLKLG
+2433 
-2440 DNLSIGGKDGADGK
+2440 
-2454 DGHIGV
+2454 
-2460 NGKDGVSG
+2460 
-2468 VGIDGKDG
+2468 
-2476 ISIKGKDGK
+2476 
-2485 DGVTIKG
+2485 
-2492 IDGVDGVD
+2492 
-2500 GAEGH
+2500 
-2505 IGLNG
+2505 
-2510 KDGMTDIWTKPGEP
+2510 P

-2584 DLTDSNIGVVSSQDG
+2584 DLTDGNIGVVSSQDG
-2599 DNGQL
+2599 ENGQL

-2624 VSLSGKGL
+2624 VSLSGSGL

-2639 TNVASGTSGKTWD
+2639 MNVASGTSGKTWD

-2747 GVETNQITIKD
+2747 GVETNKITIKD
-2758 SSISISKDGIDAG
+2758 SSISIDKDGIDAG

-2797 DVKKIA
+2797 DVKTIA
-2803 GDAAEGARAKSGKNI
+2803 GKAADSVKAKSGKNI

-2829 DKITLGDDKNKAQQV
+2829 DKITLGDDTNKAQQV
-2844 AIDGNGATVTA
+2844 TIDGNGATVTA
-2855 GDGENQVK
+2855 GDGDNQVK
-2863 LDGSKGQIT
+2863 LDGSKGQIS

-2880 QANTS
+2880 QGNTS

-2981 LAKDIKGLDS
+2981 LSKNITGLDS

-3034 APGSNGTDAVNVD
+3034 APGSNGTDAVNVN

-3213 HTGILQGY
+3213 HSGILQGY

-3254 LNKDGTL
+3254 LNKDGTM

>member
-1 MLCMENE
+1 MENE

-82 LSLVLGGGLMA
+82 LSLVLGGGLVA

-108 GSTST
+108 GNSSTSA
-113 SQKNNNTLAVGDNT
+113 KNNNTLAVGDNT
-127 IANGAGALAVGGG
+127 TANGAGALAVGGG
-140 TEAYGL
+140 TKADGL
-146 RAIAIAGGRSYS
+146 RAIAIAGGQAKS

-165 ENSVAGGSYN
+165 ENSEAGGNYTYKQSGYN
-175 YTQYSNAL
+175 YSLNGFATQ
-183 SGIATKAIAIGNS
+183 AIAIGNM
-196 TSALGVNDVVI
+196 TKAFGVNDVVI
-207 GANQTANTPNSAY
+207 GANQTANITDSAY
-220 YETANGNNQHIAVGG
+220 YETANGNDQHIAVGG

-245 TGRAANSVIV
+245 TGRAANSVII

-271 NAQVGEAAGTVGT
+271 NAQVGQAAGTVGT
-284 TSKGVSSTLEYENT
+284 KQNGEKVTMEYENT

-303 NTRAYASNSIA
+303 NTRAYASDSIA
-314 IGNNAV
+314 IGKNAV

-325 TENIDY
+325 TTNINY
-331 DWNGQGAIAL
+331 DWNGRGAVAL
-341 GENAQATAYYTVA
+341 GESAQSTAYYTVA
-354 VGAQSKANGGFAVA
+354 VGSQSKANGGFAVA
-368 LGREAEATSANTLA
+368 LGREAEATAANTLA
-382 TGYNAKATSTGTV
+382 TGYHAKATSTGTV

-490 GTDGADGTTYTRQL
+490 GTDGADGSTNTRQL

-530 GDDKSDSMTKTYG
+530 GDDKAASMTTTYG
-543 TDGIARNV
+543 TDGAARNV

-1135 KDMKGLDSV
+1135 KDLKGLDSV

-1263 GSIGVNGKHSSS
+1263 GSIGVNGKDGSS

-1369 LTSKDNIGVNSTDDG
+1369 LTSKDNIGVNSTADG

-1467 HTVVTVEGGTV
+1467 HTVVTVEGGTT

-1525 GVNGKDGVSGVGI
+1525 GVNGADGKSGVGI

-1551 KDGVTIKGID
+1551 KDGVTIKDID

-1582 DIWTKPGEP
+1582 DIWTKPG
-1591 GLNGKD
+1591 
-1597 GETMTRIVYK
+1597 
-1607 DPQGQEHQAATLDD
+1607 A
-1621 GLKFGGD
+1621 
-1628 SGTASAVK
+1628 
-1636 LNKQLN
+1636 
-1642 VTGGETDSSKLAT
+1642 
-1655 GNNLGVVSS
+1655 
-1664 QDGDNG
+1664 
-1670 KLEIKLAKD
+1670 
-1679 LTGLNSVT
+1679 
-1687 AGNVVMGQHAADTL
+1687 
-1701 TVLNKN
+1701 
-1707 NADSGTK
+1707 
-1714 AAAGNY
+1714 
-1720 VTGLDN
+1720 
-1726 KDWNVS
+1726 
-1732 DPTYVSGRAAT
+1732 
-1743 EDQLKKVTDA
+1743 
-1753 ISSEVSAK
+1753 
-1761 SDYQLIANPDAADGK
+1761 
-1776 YTVSDGKVD
+1776 
-1785 LKVKD
+1785 
-1790 AAHPD
+1790 
-1795 AAVNTVTI
+1795 
-1803 EGIASQ
+1803 
-1809 TEVANKKFG
+1809 
-1818 LTAEDN
+1818 
-1824 QSVTNK
+1824 
-1830 LDNTVK
+1830 
-1836 VKGDD
+1836 
-1841 KAISTSIDGDALKI
+1841 
-1855 SLKDNLSIGEKGA
+1855 
-1868 DGKDGVDG
+1868 
-1876 SIGVNGKDGSTVVIN
+1876 
-1891 GKDGI
+1891 
-1896 SIKGK
+1896 
-1901 DGKDGVTIKGI
+1901 
-1912 DGVDGVNGAEGHIGL
+1912 
-1927 NGKDG
+1927 
-1932 MTDIWTK
+1932 
-1939 PGEPGLNGKDGETM
+1939 
-1953 TRIVYKDPQGQEH
+1953 
-1966 QAATLDDGLKFGG
+1966 
-1979 DSGTASAVKLNKQL
+1979 
-1993 NVTGGETDSSKL
+1993 
-2005 ATGNNLGVVSSQDG
+2005 
-2019 DNGKL
+2019 
-2024 EIKLAK
+2024 
-2030 DLTGL
+2030 
-2035 NSVTTGN
+2035 
-2042 TVVNND
+2042 
-2048 GLTISSS
+2048 
-2055 AAGVTKTVKL
+2055 
-2065 GNQAGGGANAAEG
+2065 
-2078 NYLTGLDN
+2078 
-2086 KTWDAKNIA
+2086 
-2095 SGRAATEDQLKTVAE
+2095 
-2110 SIGTDVSGKTFGL
+2110 
-2123 ADDANAAVSKTLGNT
+2123 
-2138 IQVKGDSKAI
+2138 
-2148 STSIDGDALKISLND
+2148 
-2163 NITIGGKDGAN
+2163 
-2174 GKDGHIGVDG
+2174 
-2184 KDGKDGADG
+2184 
-2193 YNGKDAVSI
+2193 
-2202 DGKDGNEGHIGLNG
+2202 
-2216 KDGKDGERGA
+2216 
-2226 DGKNAYSDISTHF
+2226 
-2239 GPASLNDA
+2239 
-2247 ANVTMTDGT
+2247 
-2256 TKMTRL
+2256 
-2262 RYEDQNGYTH
+2262 
-2272 EVATMDDGQV
+2272 
-2282 YGGDT
+2282 
-2287 GTAFKRYL
+2287 
-2295 NQQANVKGGV
+2295 
-2305 TDESKLTT
+2305 
-2313 TDNIGVVSDGTDTL
+2313 
-2327 KVRLA
+2327 
-2332 KDLTGLDSVTTGNTV
+2332 
-2347 VNNSGITINNKV
+2347 
-2359 SLTDGGLD
+2359 
-2367 NGGNKITNVA
+2367 
-2377 NGENDFDAV
+2377 
-2386 NYSQLKQV
+2386 
-2394 DQKAG
+2394 
-2399 KHTAVTVEGG
+2399 
-2409 TAAGTDTYAGS
+2409 
-2420 SLKLKATTTDGQT
+2420 
-2433 TYDLKLG
+2433 
-2440 DNLSIGGKDGADGK
+2440 
-2454 DGHIGV
+2454 
-2460 NGKDGVSG
+2460 
-2468 VGIDGKDG
+2468 
-2476 ISIKGKDGK
+2476 
-2485 DGVTIKG
+2485 
-2492 IDGVDGVD
+2492 
-2500 GAEGH
+2500 
-2505 IGLNG
+2505 
-2510 KDGMTDIWTKPGEP
+2510 P

-2584 DLTDSNIGVVSSQDG
+2584 DLTDGNIGVVSSQDG

-2885 GDKNPASGSYLNGL
+2885 GDKNPASGSYLTGL
-2899 DNKSWDGE
+2899 DNKTWDGKN
-2907 HIQSGRAATEDQL
+2907 IQSGRAATEDQL

-2981 LAKDIKGLDS
+2981 LSKNITGLDS

-3034 APGSNGTDAVNVD
+3034 APGSNGTDAVNVN

-3057 RNFTK
+3057 GNFTK

-3213 HTGILQGY
+3213 HSGILQGY

>member
-846 RGLTVGKDAEK
+846 RGLTVGKDGEK
-857 TTAGQ
+857 STAGQ

-975 NLGNQAGGGANTAEG
+975 N
-990 NYLTGLSNTAWDA
+990 
-1003 KNIASGRAATE
+1003 
-1014 DQLKAVSDSISAS
+1014 
-1027 TSDYQ
+1027 
-1032 LVANPDTTD
+1032 
-1041 GKYTVSNGKVDLKVK
+1041 
-1056 DSVHSDAEAKT
+1056 
-1067 VTIEGIASQADVNAK
+1067 
-1082 TFGLT
+1082 
-1087 DDAGTAVTKTLDN
+1087 
-1100 TIQVKGGISDTSKLT
+1100 
-1115 TTDNIGVVANGT
+1115 
-1127 DGLKVRLA
+1127 
-1135 KDMKGLDSV
+1135 
-1144 TTGNTVINNSGLTIT
+1144 
-1159 NNGKT
+1159 
-1164 VSLTDGGLNNGGN
+1164 
-1177 KITNV
+1177 
-1182 GKGDVSDTSTDAVNG
+1182 
-1197 SQLQEVKTLA
+1197 
-1207 GKHTKVTVE
+1207 
-1216 GGTEAG
+1216 
-1222 TTDYAGTNLKL
+1222 
-1233 KATTTDGQ
+1233 
-1241 TTYDLKLGDDITVG
+1241 
-1255 QKGENGKD
+1255 
-1263 GSIGVNGKHSSS
+1263 
-1275 VVINGKDGSIGLN
+1275 
-1288 GKDGANGL
+1288 
-1296 TIKGADGSVGVDGT
+1296 
-1310 DGHDGKDGMTRIVYE
+1310 
-1325 DHNKVT
+1325 
-1331 HEVATLDDGLKFKG
+1331 
-1345 DDDTVIA
+1345 
-1352 KKLNTQ
+1352 
-1358 LDITGGADKSK
+1358 
-1369 LTSKDNIGVNSTDDG
+1369 
-1384 KLKVQL
+1384 
-1390 AKNLDLDADGS
+1390 
-1401 VTTGNTVVNN
+1401 
-1411 SGLTITNNG
+1411 
-1420 KTVSLTDGGLN
+1420 
-1431 NGGNKITNVGKG
+1431 
-1443 DVSDTSTDAVN
+1443 
-1454 GSQLQE
+1454 
-1460 VKTLAGK
+1460 
-1467 HTVVTVEGGTV
+1467 
-1478 AGTDTYAGSSLKL
+1478 
-1491 KATTTDGQT
+1491 
-1500 TYDLKLGDNLS
+1500 
-1511 IGGKDGADGKDGHI
+1511 
-1525 GVNGKDGVSGVGI
+1525 
-1538 DGKDGISIKGKDG
+1538 
-1551 KDGVTIKGID
+1551 
-1561 GVDGVDGAEGHIGL
+1561 
-1575 NGKDGMT
+1575 
-1582 DIWTKPGEP
+1582 
-1591 GLNGKD
+1591 
-1597 GETMTRIVYK
+1597 
-1607 DPQGQEHQAATLDD
+1607 
-1621 GLKFGGD
+1621 
-1628 SGTASAVK
+1628 
-1636 LNKQLN
+1636 
-1642 VTGGETDSSKLAT
+1642 
-1655 GNNLGVVSS
+1655 
-1664 QDGDNG
+1664 
-1670 KLEIKLAKD
+1670 
-1679 LTGLNSVT
+1679 
-1687 AGNVVMGQHAADTL
+1687 
-1701 TVLNKN
+1701 
-1707 NADSGTK
+1707 
-1714 AAAGNY
+1714 
-1720 VTGLDN
+1720 
-1726 KDWNVS
+1726 
-1732 DPTYVSGRAAT
+1732 
-1743 EDQLKKVTDA
+1743 
-1753 ISSEVSAK
+1753 
-1761 SDYQLIANPDAADGK
+1761 
-1776 YTVSDGKVD
+1776 
-1785 LKVKD
+1785 
-1790 AAHPD
+1790 
-1795 AAVNTVTI
+1795 
-1803 EGIASQ
+1803 
-1809 TEVANKKFG
+1809 
-1818 LTAEDN
+1818 
-1824 QSVTNK
+1824 
-1830 LDNTVK
+1830 
-1836 VKGDD
+1836 
-1841 KAISTSIDGDALKI
+1841 
-1855 SLKDNLSIGEKGA
+1855 
-1868 DGKDGVDG
+1868 
-1876 SIGVNGKDGSTVVIN
+1876 
-1891 GKDGI
+1891 
-1896 SIKGK
+1896 
-1901 DGKDGVTIKGI
+1901 
-1912 DGVDGVNGAEGHIGL
+1912 
-1927 NGKDG
+1927 
-1932 MTDIWTK
+1932 
-1939 PGEPGLNGKDGETM
+1939 
-1953 TRIVYKDPQGQEH
+1953 
-1966 QAATLDDGLKFGG
+1966 
-1979 DSGTASAVKLNKQL
+1979 
-1993 NVTGGETDSSKL
+1993 
-2005 ATGNNLGVVSSQDG
+2005 
-2019 DNGKL
+2019 
-2024 EIKLAK
+2024 
-2030 DLTGL
+2030 
-2035 NSVTTGN
+2035 
-2042 TVVNND
+2042 
-2048 GLTISSS
+2048 
-2055 AAGVTKTVKL
+2055 L